1 MPNND
6 GEVIFDV
13 RANLEKLPKDLND
26 AKTSTKK
33 AAEQMESDITDSM
46 EHAAKETKT
55 STGKITDAMEDVE
68 TGAVSAGKAV
78 EKIDADPLDALGDQS
93 VETGES
99 LQQVADSAESASGQ
113 INQVA
118 DSSSKAT
125 GMMGKLSS
133 AASGVGKG
141 LKTAVSGIGKGL
153 SVAASAGA
161 AVASAVG
168 GAAVAT
174 GAFAVNSA
182 VDMDK
187 AVNSLRASI
196 DATDKGAEHYRGVMK
211 EIYADNYGEDF
222 QDIADA
228 ISLINRNIGDISG
241 DQLKDLAE
249 SAFVLRDEFQ
259 YDLTEST
266 RAAKAMMNSF
276 GISGEEAMDLIALG
290 AQNGLD
296 YSGEMI
302 DSINEYSVQFAK
314 LGFTAEDMFQI
325 MQNGA
330 WTGAWNLDKVG
341 DAIKELSN
349 KAIDG
354 SESTAEGFTSLGLN
368 ADKMA
373 KKFAAGGESAKK
385 AFQETMTALSSI
397 EDPLKQNTI
406 GVQLFG
412 TMWED
417 LGPDVVTQLNNIGD
431 NAGWAAGKM
440 DELKKVKYDDLGS
453 MFEGLKRSVE
463 MLVLPLGEE
472 LIPLLSDLIQDALPV
487 IEDVLPDVIDLF
499 GDFLKPVMDLAK
511 EALPELT
518 EILTDLM
525 DTTLQQLGEDLLPV
539 LKDAFSE
546 LKDPLEKLIT
556 EALPILID
564 LFTSVVPPIAELA
577 STLMPILVDVF
588 LDLLP
593 PITDLIISLLPPLKE
608 LFTALKDPLNDL
620 ITYALP
626 PLISLFTSI
635 MPLIADLAAT
645 LLPPLIDVFL
655 ALLPPITDLIES
667 LLPPLIS
674 LFESI
679 APILEDLAPVIAIV
693 ADGIS
698 ETLAE
703 AIELVMPIIENI
715 IEILGDLI
723 GFISDVFTGDWE
735 SAWDHLVDYVKAVL
749 NWIPITAETVIN
761 RFIDLINKMIKGVNK
776 ITGVIGIEAISE
788 IDHVT
793 LPRFHTGGV
802 VDFQGKYEDTII
814 AKDGEMVLT
823 ESQQKR
829 LFDIANGY
837 DYPTGTGGSGQV
849 INQYTTESTEII
861 NNNEFHVRDDR
872 DIERIGEELAALQS
886 RNDAGRGQ

>member
-78 EKIDADPLDALGDQS
+78 EKIDADPLDTLGDQS

-187 AVNSLRASI
+187 ALNGLAASTGASTDEMEEYETVLKKVYANNYGENFQSIADTMAVVRQQMTGISDTDMQTLTEAAFAFEDISGYSPEESLRAANSLMNQFGV
-196 DATDKGAEHYRGVMK
+196 TAEEAYNLMVQGQQQ
-211 EIYADNYGEDF
+211 GLDF
-222 QDIADA
+222 
-228 ISLINRNIGDISG
+228 
-241 DQLKDLAE
+241 
-249 SAFVLRDEFQ
+249 
-259 YDLTEST
+259 
-266 RAAKAMMNSF
+266 
-276 GISGEEAMDLIALG
+276 SGELL
-290 AQNGLD
+290 
-296 YSGEMI
+296 
-302 DSINEYSVQFAK
+302 DSINEYAPQFEK
-314 LGFTAEDMFQI
+314 MGFSAEDMFNI
-325 MQNGA
+325 FKSGA
-330 WTGAWNLDKVG
+330 ESGAFNLDKIG
-341 DAIKELSN
+341 DAVKEN
-349 KAIDG
+349 AIRVIDL
-354 SESTAEGFTSLGLN
+354 SESTTNAFTALGLD
-368 ADKMA
+368 ASQMA
-373 KKFAAGGESAKK
+373 SEFGAGGETAEK
-385 AFQETMTALSSI
+385 AFQKVMVGLQSI
-397 EDPLKQNTI
+397 EDPVKRNQI
-406 GVQLFG
+406 GTALWG

-417 LGPDVVTQLNNIGD
+417 LGETVILSSADMTGSFDQTAD
-431 NAGWAAGKM
+431 SM
-440 DELKKVKYDDLGS
+440 KKVQDVKYDDLGS
-453 MFEGLKRSVE
+453 MFEGLKRSIE

-499 GDFLKPVMDLAK
+499 GEFLEPVLGLAK
-511 EALPELT
+511 EALPA
-518 EILTDLM
+518 LTDLLTMLM
-525 DTTLQQLGEDLLPV
+525 DTTLKQLSEDLLPV

-556 EALPILID
+556 EALPPLID
-564 LFTSVVPPIAELA
+564 LFIS
-577 STLMPILVDVF
+577 LMP
-588 LDLLP
+588 
-593 PITDLIISLLPPLKE
+593 
-608 LFTALKDPLNDL
+608 
-620 ITYALP
+620 
-626 PLISLFTSI
+626 
-635 MPLIADLAAT
+635 MIADLAAT

-679 APILEDLAPVIAIV
+679 APILEDLAPIIGLV
-693 ADGIS
+693 ADGIG
-698 ETLAE
+698 ETLSE
-703 AIELVMPIIENI
+703 AINLVMPIIESVMD
-715 IEILGDLI
+715 ILEELI

-735 SAWDHLVDYVKAVL
+735 GAWDHLVSYFKAVF
-749 NWIPITAETVIN
+749 NGIPTAAETVIN
-761 RFIDLINKMIKGVNK
+761 KFIDLINKMIKGVNK

-802 VDFQGKYEDTII
+802 VDFKGKYEDTII

-823 ESQQKR
+823 EAQQKR
-829 LFDIANGY
+829 LFDIANGFE
-837 DYPTGTGGSGQV
+837 YPTGSGGSGQV

>member
-68 TGAVSAGKAV
+68 TSAVSAGKAV
-78 EKIDADPLDALGDQS
+78 EKIDADPLDALGEQS

-133 AASGVGKG
+133 AASG
-141 LKTAVSGIGKGL
+141 IGKGL
-153 SVAASAGA
+153 GAAASAGA
-161 AVASAVG
+161 AVATAVG

-174 GAFAVNSA
+174 GTFAVNSA
-182 VDMDK
+182 VSLDK
-187 AVNSLRASI
+187 ALNGLAASTGASTDEMEEYETVLKKVYANNYGENFQSIADTMAVVRQQMSGISDTDMQTLTEAAFAFEDISGYSPEESLRAANSLMNQFGV
-196 DATDKGAEHYRGVMK
+196 TAEEAYNLMVQGQQQ
-211 EIYADNYGEDF
+211 GLDF
-222 QDIADA
+222 
-228 ISLINRNIGDISG
+228 
-241 DQLKDLAE
+241 
-249 SAFVLRDEFQ
+249 
-259 YDLTEST
+259 
-266 RAAKAMMNSF
+266 
-276 GISGEEAMDLIALG
+276 SGELL
-290 AQNGLD
+290 
-296 YSGEMI
+296 
-302 DSINEYSVQFAK
+302 DSINEYAPQFEK
-314 LGFTAEDMFQI
+314 MGFSAEDMFNI
-325 MQNGA
+325 FKSGA
-330 WTGAWNLDKVG
+330 ESGAFNLDKIG
-341 DAIKELSN
+341 DAVKEN
-349 KAIDG
+349 AIRVIDL
-354 SESTAEGFTSLGLN
+354 SESTTNAFTALGLD
-368 ADKMA
+368 ASQMA
-373 KKFAAGGESAKK
+373 SEFGAGGETAEK
-385 AFQETMTALSSI
+385 AFQKVMVGLQSI
-397 EDPLKQNTI
+397 EDPVKRNQI
-406 GVQLFG
+406 GTALWG

-417 LGPDVVTQLNNIGD
+417 LGETVILSSADMTDSFDQTAD
-431 NAGWAAGKM
+431 SM
-440 DELKKVKYDDLGS
+440 KKVQDVKYDDLGS

-499 GDFLKPVMDLAK
+499 GEFLEPVLGLAK
-511 EALPELT
+511 EALPA
-518 EILTDLM
+518 LTDLLTMLM
-525 DTTLQQLGEDLLPV
+525 DTTLKQLSEDLLPV
-539 LKDAFSE
+539 LKDAFTT
-546 LKDPLEKLIT
+546 LKEPLEKLIT
-556 EALPILID
+556 D
-564 LFTSVVPPIAELA
+564 
-577 STLMPILVDVF
+577 
-588 LDLLP
+588 
-593 PITDLIISLLPPLKE
+593 
-608 LFTALKDPLNDL
+608 
-620 ITYALP
+620 ALP
-626 PLISLFTSI
+626 PLIDLFISL
-635 MPLIADLAAT
+635 MPMITELAAT

-703 AIELVMPIIENI
+703 AIELVMPIVENI

-802 VDFQGKYEDTII
+802 VDFKGKYEDTII

-823 ESQQKR
+823 EAQQKR

-849 INQYTTESTEII
+849 INQYTTENTEII
-861 NNNEFHVRDDR
+861 NNNEFHVRDDS

>member
-187 AVNSLRASI
+187 ALNGLAASTGASTDEMEEYETVLKKVYANNYGENFQSIADTMAVVRQQMSGISDTDMQTLTEAAFAFEDISGYSPEESLRAANSLMNQFGV
-196 DATDKGAEHYRGVMK
+196 TAEEAYNLMVQGQQQ
-211 EIYADNYGEDF
+211 GLDF
-222 QDIADA
+222 
-228 ISLINRNIGDISG
+228 
-241 DQLKDLAE
+241 
-249 SAFVLRDEFQ
+249 
-259 YDLTEST
+259 
-266 RAAKAMMNSF
+266 
-276 GISGEEAMDLIALG
+276 SGELL
-290 AQNGLD
+290 
-296 YSGEMI
+296 
-302 DSINEYSVQFAK
+302 DSINEYAPQFK
-314 LGFTAEDMFQI
+314 KMGFSAEDMFNI
-325 MQNGA
+325 FKSGA
-330 WTGAWNLDKVG
+330 ESGAFNLDKIG
-341 DAIKELSN
+341 DAVKEN
-349 KAIDG
+349 AIRVIDL
-354 SESTAEGFTSLGLN
+354 SESTTIAFTALGLD
-368 ADKMA
+368 ASQMA
-373 KKFAAGGESAKK
+373 SEFGAGGETAEK
-385 AFQETMTALSSI
+385 AFQKVMVGLQSI
-397 EDPLKQNTI
+397 EDPVKRNQI
-406 GVQLFG
+406 GTALWG

-417 LGPDVVTQLNNIGD
+417 LGETVILSSADMTDSFDQTAD
-431 NAGWAAGKM
+431 SM
-440 DELKKVKYDDLGS
+440 KKVQDVKYDDLGS

-499 GDFLKPVMDLAK
+499 GEFLEPVLGLAK
-511 EALPELT
+511 EALPA
-518 EILTDLM
+518 LTDLLTMLM
-525 DTTLQQLGEDLLPV
+525 DTTLKQLSEDLLPV
-539 LKDAFSE
+539 LKDAFTT
-546 LKDPLEKLIT
+546 LKEPLEKLIT
-556 EALPILID
+556 EALPPLID
-564 LFTSVVPPIAELA
+564 LFIS
-577 STLMPILVDVF
+577 LMP
-588 LDLLP
+588 
-593 PITDLIISLLPPLKE
+593 
-608 LFTALKDPLNDL
+608 
-620 ITYALP
+620 
-626 PLISLFTSI
+626 
-635 MPLIADLAAT
+635 MIADLAAT

-679 APILEDLAPVIAIV
+679 APILEDLAPIIGLV
-693 ADGIS
+693 ADGIG
-698 ETLAE
+698 ETLSE
-703 AIELVMPIIENI
+703 AINLVMPIIESVMD
-715 IEILGDLI
+715 ILEELI

-735 SAWDHLVDYVKAVL
+735 GAWDHLVSYFKAVF
-749 NWIPITAETVIN
+749 NGIPTAAETVIN
-761 RFIDLINKMIKGVNK
+761 KFIDLINKMIKGVNK

-802 VDFQGKYEDTII
+802 VDFKGKYEDTII

-823 ESQQKR
+823 EAQQKR
-829 LFDIANGY
+829 LFDIANGFE
-837 DYPTGTGGSGQV
+837 YPTGSGGSGQV

>member
-78 EKIDADPLDALGDQS
+78 EKIDADPLDALGEQS

-133 AASGVGKG
+133 AASG
-141 LKTAVSGIGKGL
+141 IGKGL
-153 SVAASAGA
+153 GTVASAGA

-168 GAAVAT
+168 GAAVAA

-187 AVNSLRASI
+187 ALNGLAASTGASTDEMEEYETVLKKVYANNYGENFQSIADTMAVVRQQMSGISDTDMQTLTEAAFAFEDISGYSPEESLRAANSLMNQFGV
-196 DATDKGAEHYRGVMK
+196 TAEEAYNLMVQGQQQ
-211 EIYADNYGEDF
+211 GLDF
-222 QDIADA
+222 
-228 ISLINRNIGDISG
+228 
-241 DQLKDLAE
+241 
-249 SAFVLRDEFQ
+249 
-259 YDLTEST
+259 
-266 RAAKAMMNSF
+266 
-276 GISGEEAMDLIALG
+276 SGELL
-290 AQNGLD
+290 
-296 YSGEMI
+296 
-302 DSINEYSVQFAK
+302 DSINEYAPQFEK
-314 LGFTAEDMFQI
+314 MGFSAEDMFNI
-325 MQNGA
+325 FKSGA
-330 WTGAWNLDKVG
+330 ESGAFNLDKIG
-341 DAIKELSN
+341 DAVKEN
-349 KAIDG
+349 AIRVIDL
-354 SESTAEGFTSLGLN
+354 SESTTNAFTALGLD
-368 ADKMA
+368 ASQMA
-373 KKFAAGGESAKK
+373 SEFGAGGETAEK
-385 AFQETMTALSSI
+385 AFQKVMVGLQSI
-397 EDPLKQNTI
+397 EDPVKRNQI
-406 GVQLFG
+406 GTALWG

-417 LGPDVVTQLNNIGD
+417 LGETVILSSADMTDSFDQTAD
-431 NAGWAAGKM
+431 SM
-440 DELKKVKYDDLGS
+440 KKVQDVKYDDLGS

-499 GDFLKPVMDLAK
+499 REFLEPVLGLAK
-511 EALPELT
+511 EALPA
-518 EILTDLM
+518 LTDLLTMLM
-525 DTTLQQLGEDLLPV
+525 DTTLKQLSEDLLPV
-539 LKDAFSE
+539 LKDAFTT
-546 LKDPLEKLIT
+546 LKEPLEKLIT
-556 EALPILID
+556 EALPPLID
-564 LFTSVVPPIAELA
+564 LFIS
-577 STLMPILVDVF
+577 LMP
-588 LDLLP
+588 
-593 PITDLIISLLPPLKE
+593 
-608 LFTALKDPLNDL
+608 
-620 ITYALP
+620 
-626 PLISLFTSI
+626 
-635 MPLIADLAAT
+635 MIADLAAT

-735 SAWDHLVDYVKAVL
+735 SAWDHLVDYVKAAL

-802 VDFQGKYEDTII
+802 VDFKGKYEDTII

-823 ESQQKR
+823 EAQQKR

-837 DYPTGTGGSGQV
+837 DYPTGMGGSGQV

>member
-68 TGAVSAGKAV
+68 TSAVSAGKAV
-78 EKIDADPLDALGDQS
+78 EKIDADPLDTLGEQS

-133 AASGVGKG
+133 AASG
-141 LKTAVSGIGKGL
+141 IGKGL
-153 SVAASAGA
+153 GAAASAGA
-161 AVASAVG
+161 AVATAVG

-174 GAFAVNSA
+174 GTFAVNSA
-182 VDMDK
+182 VSLDK
-187 AVNSLRASI
+187 ALNGLAASTGASTDEMEEYETVLKKVYANNYGENFQSIADTMAVVRQQMSGISDTDMQTLTEAAFAFEDISGYSPEESLRAANSLMNQFGV
-196 DATDKGAEHYRGVMK
+196 TAEEAYNLMVQGQQQ
-211 EIYADNYGEDF
+211 GLDF
-222 QDIADA
+222 
-228 ISLINRNIGDISG
+228 
-241 DQLKDLAE
+241 
-249 SAFVLRDEFQ
+249 
-259 YDLTEST
+259 
-266 RAAKAMMNSF
+266 
-276 GISGEEAMDLIALG
+276 SGELL
-290 AQNGLD
+290 
-296 YSGEMI
+296 
-302 DSINEYSVQFAK
+302 DSINEYAPQFEK
-314 LGFTAEDMFQI
+314 MGFSAEDMFNI
-325 MQNGA
+325 FKSGA
-330 WTGAWNLDKVG
+330 ESGAFNLDKIG
-341 DAIKELSN
+341 DAVKEN
-349 KAIDG
+349 AIRVIDL
-354 SESTAEGFTSLGLN
+354 SESTTNAFTALGLD
-368 ADKMA
+368 ASQMA
-373 KKFAAGGESAKK
+373 SEFGAGGETAEK
-385 AFQETMTALSSI
+385 AFQKVMVGLQSI
-397 EDPLKQNTI
+397 EDPVKRNQI
-406 GVQLFG
+406 GTALWG

-417 LGPDVVTQLNNIGD
+417 LGETVILSSADMTDSFDQTAD
-431 NAGWAAGKM
+431 SM
-440 DELKKVKYDDLGS
+440 KKVQDVKYDDLGS
-453 MFEGLKRSVE
+453 MFDGLKRSVE

-499 GDFLKPVMDLAK
+499 GEFLEPVLGLAK
-511 EALPELT
+511 EALPA
-518 EILTDLM
+518 LTDLLTMLM
-525 DTTLQQLGEDLLPV
+525 DTTLKQLSEDLLPV
-539 LKDAFSE
+539 LKDAFTT
-546 LKDPLEKLIT
+546 LKEPLEKLIT
-556 EALPILID
+556 EALPPLID
-564 LFTSVVPPIAELA
+564 LFIS
-577 STLMPILVDVF
+577 LMP
-588 LDLLP
+588 
-593 PITDLIISLLPPLKE
+593 
-608 LFTALKDPLNDL
+608 
-620 ITYALP
+620 
-626 PLISLFTSI
+626 
-635 MPLIADLAAT
+635 MIADLAAT

-679 APILEDLAPVIAIV
+679 APILEDLAPIIGLV
-693 ADGIS
+693 AEGIG
-698 ETLAE
+698 ETLSE

-735 SAWDHLVDYVKAVL
+735 SAWDHLVDYVKAAL

-761 RFIDLINKMIKGVNK
+761 KFIDLINKMIKGVNK

-823 ESQQKR
+823 EAQQKR

>member
-78 EKIDADPLDALGDQS
+78 EKIDADPLDTLGEQS

-133 AASGVGKG
+133 AASG
-141 LKTAVSGIGKGL
+141 IGKGL
-153 SVAASAGA
+153 GTVASAGA

-499 GDFLKPVMDLAK
+499 GEFLEPVLGLAK
-511 EALPELT
+511 EALPA
-518 EILTDLM
+518 LTDLLTMLM
-525 DTTLQQLGEDLLPV
+525 DTTLKQLSEDLLPV
-539 LKDAFSE
+539 LKDAFTT
-546 LKDPLEKLIT
+546 LKEPLEKLIT
-556 EALPILID
+556 EALPPLID
-564 LFTSVVPPIAELA
+564 LFIS
-577 STLMPILVDVF
+577 LMPM
-588 LDLLP
+588 
-593 PITDLIISLLPPLKE
+593 IT
-608 LFTALKDPLNDL
+608 
-620 ITYALP
+620 
-626 PLISLFTSI
+626 
-635 MPLIADLAAT
+635 DLAAT

-698 ETLAE
+698 ETLSE

-735 SAWDHLVDYVKAVL
+735 SAWDHLVDYVKAAL

-761 RFIDLINKMIKGVNK
+761 KFIDLINKMIKGVNK

-802 VDFQGKYEDTII
+802 VDFKGKYEDTII

-823 ESQQKR
+823 ETQQKR

>member
-55 STGKITDAMEDVE
+55 STGKITDAMEEVE

-78 EKIDADPLDALGDQS
+78 EKIDADPLDTLGEQS

-133 AASGVGKG
+133 AASG
-141 LKTAVSGIGKGL
+141 IGKGL
-153 SVAASAGA
+153 GTVASAGA

-241 DQLKDLAE
+241 DQLKDLSE
-249 SAFVLRDEFQ
+249 SAFVLRDTFQ
-259 YDLTEST
+259 YDIAEST

-276 GISGEEAMDLIALG
+276 GISGEEAMDMIALG

-325 MQNGA
+325 MQEGA

-341 DAIKELSN
+341 DAIKEFSIR
-349 KAIDG
+349 AIDG

-373 KKFAAGGESAKK
+373 KKFGQGGESAKK
-385 AFQETMTALSSI
+385 AFQETLTALSGI

-431 NAGWAAGKM
+431 NADWAAGKM

-487 IEDVLPDVIDLF
+487 IEDVLPDVIGLF
-499 GDFLKPVMDLAK
+499 GEFLEPVLGLAK
-511 EALPELT
+511 EALPA
-518 EILTDLM
+518 LTDLLTMLM
-525 DTTLQQLGEDLLPV
+525 DTTLKQLSEDLLPV
-539 LKDAFSE
+539 LKDAFTT
-546 LKDPLEKLIT
+546 LKEPLEKLIT
-556 EALPILID
+556 EALPPLID
-564 LFTSVVPPIAELA
+564 LFIS
-577 STLMPILVDVF
+577 LMPM
-588 LDLLP
+588 
-593 PITDLIISLLPPLKE
+593 IT
-608 LFTALKDPLNDL
+608 
-620 ITYALP
+620 
-626 PLISLFTSI
+626 
-635 MPLIADLAAT
+635 DLAAT

-679 APILEDLAPVIAIV
+679 APILEDLAPIIGLV
-693 ADGIS
+693 AEGIGK
-698 ETLAE
+698 TLSE
-703 AIELVMPIIENI
+703 AIELVMPIVENI

-735 SAWDHLVDYVKAVL
+735 SAWDHLVDYFKAVM

-761 RFIDLINKMIKGVNK
+761 KFIDLINKMIKGVNK

-802 VDFQGKYEDTII
+802 VDFKGKYEDTII
-814 AKDGEMVLT
+814 ARDGEMVLT
-823 ESQQKR
+823 EAQQKR
-829 LFDIANGY
+829 LFDIANGFE
-837 DYPTGTGGSGQV
+837 YPTGSGGSGQV

>member
-78 EKIDADPLDALGDQS
+78 EKIDADPLDTLGEQS

-182 VDMDK
+182 VDMDRALNGLAASTGASTDEMEEYETVLK
-187 AVNSLRASI
+187 KVYANNYGENFQSIADTMAVVRQQMSGISDTDMQTLTEAAFAFEDISGYSPEESLRAANSLMNQFGV
-196 DATDKGAEHYRGVMK
+196 TAEEAYNLMVQGQQQ
-211 EIYADNYGEDF
+211 GLDF
-222 QDIADA
+222 
-228 ISLINRNIGDISG
+228 
-241 DQLKDLAE
+241 
-249 SAFVLRDEFQ
+249 
-259 YDLTEST
+259 
-266 RAAKAMMNSF
+266 
-276 GISGEEAMDLIALG
+276 SGELL
-290 AQNGLD
+290 
-296 YSGEMI
+296 
-302 DSINEYSVQFAK
+302 DSINEYAPQFK
-314 LGFTAEDMFQI
+314 KMGFSAEDMFNI
-325 MQNGA
+325 FKSGA
-330 WTGAWNLDKVG
+330 ESGAFNLDKIG
-341 DAIKELSN
+341 DAVKEN
-349 KAIDG
+349 AIRVIDL
-354 SESTAEGFTSLGLN
+354 SESTTIAFTALGLD
-368 ADKMA
+368 ASQMA
-373 KKFAAGGESAKK
+373 SEFGAGGETAEK
-385 AFQETMTALSSI
+385 AFQKVMVGLQSI
-397 EDPLKQNTI
+397 EDPVKRNQI
-406 GVQLFG
+406 GTALWG

-417 LGPDVVTQLNNIGD
+417 LGETVILSSADMTDSFDQTAD
-431 NAGWAAGKM
+431 SM
-440 DELKKVKYDDLGS
+440 KKVQDVKYDDLGS

-499 GDFLKPVMDLAK
+499 GEFLEPVLGLAK
-511 EALPELT
+511 EALPA
-518 EILTDLM
+518 LTDLLTMLM
-525 DTTLQQLGEDLLPV
+525 DTTLKQLSEDLLPV
-539 LKDAFSE
+539 LKDAFTT
-546 LKDPLEKLIT
+546 LKEPLEKLIT
-556 EALPILID
+556 EALPPLID
-564 LFTSVVPPIAELA
+564 LFIS
-577 STLMPILVDVF
+577 LMP
-588 LDLLP
+588 
-593 PITDLIISLLPPLKE
+593 
-608 LFTALKDPLNDL
+608 
-620 ITYALP
+620 
-626 PLISLFTSI
+626 
-635 MPLIADLAAT
+635 MIADLAAT

-679 APILEDLAPVIAIV
+679 APILEDLAPIIGLV
-693 ADGIS
+693 AEGIGK
-698 ETLAE
+698 TLSE

-735 SAWDHLVDYVKAVL
+735 SAWDHLVDYFKAVM

-761 RFIDLINKMIKGVNK
+761 KFIDLINKMIKGVNK

-802 VDFQGKYEDTII
+802 VDFKGKYEDTII

-823 ESQQKR
+823 EAQQKR

-861 NNNEFHVRDDR
+861 NNNEFHVWDDR

>member
-68 TGAVSAGKAV
+68 TSAVSAGKAV
-78 EKIDADPLDALGDQS
+78 EKIDADPLDALGEQS

-133 AASGVGKG
+133 AASG
-141 LKTAVSGIGKGL
+141 IGKGL
-153 SVAASAGA
+153 GAAASAGA
-161 AVASAVG
+161 AVATAVG

-174 GAFAVNSA
+174 GTFAVNSA
-182 VDMDK
+182 VSLDK
-187 AVNSLRASI
+187 ALNGLAASTGASTDEMEEYETVLKKVYANNYGENFQSIADTMAVVRQQMSGISDTDMQTLTEAAFAFEDISGYSPEESLRAANSLMNQFGV
-196 DATDKGAEHYRGVMK
+196 TAEEAYNLMVQGQQQ
-211 EIYADNYGEDF
+211 GLDF
-222 QDIADA
+222 
-228 ISLINRNIGDISG
+228 
-241 DQLKDLAE
+241 
-249 SAFVLRDEFQ
+249 
-259 YDLTEST
+259 
-266 RAAKAMMNSF
+266 
-276 GISGEEAMDLIALG
+276 SGELL
-290 AQNGLD
+290 
-296 YSGEMI
+296 
-302 DSINEYSVQFAK
+302 DSINEYAPQFEK
-314 LGFTAEDMFQI
+314 MGFSAEDMFNI
-325 MQNGA
+325 FKSGA
-330 WTGAWNLDKVG
+330 ESGAFNLDKIG
-341 DAIKELSN
+341 DAVKEN
-349 KAIDG
+349 AIRVIDL
-354 SESTAEGFTSLGLN
+354 SESTTNAFTALGLD
-368 ADKMA
+368 ASQMA
-373 KKFAAGGESAKK
+373 SEFGAGGETAEK
-385 AFQETMTALSSI
+385 AFQKVMVGLQSI
-397 EDPLKQNTI
+397 EDPVKRNQI
-406 GVQLFG
+406 GTALWG

-417 LGPDVVTQLNNIGD
+417 LGETVILSSADMTDSFDQTAD
-431 NAGWAAGKM
+431 SM
-440 DELKKVKYDDLGS
+440 KKVQDVKYDDLGS

-499 GDFLKPVMDLAK
+499 GEFLEPVLGPAK
-511 EALPELT
+511 EALPALT
-518 EILTDLM
+518 ELLTMLM
-525 DTTLQQLGEDLLPV
+525 DTTLKQLGEDLLPV
-539 LKDAFSE
+539 LKDAFTT
-546 LKDPLEKLIT
+546 LKEPLEKLIT
-556 EALPILID
+556 D
-564 LFTSVVPPIAELA
+564 
-577 STLMPILVDVF
+577 
-588 LDLLP
+588 
-593 PITDLIISLLPPLKE
+593 
-608 LFTALKDPLNDL
+608 
-620 ITYALP
+620 ALP
-626 PLISLFTSI
+626 PLIDLFISL
-635 MPLIADLAAT
+635 MPMITDLAAT

-735 SAWDHLVDYVKAVL
+735 SAWDHLVDYFKAVM

-761 RFIDLINKMIKGVNK
+761 KFIDLINKMIKGVNK

-802 VDFQGKYEDTII
+802 VDFKGKYEDTII

-823 ESQQKR
+823 EAQQKR
-829 LFDIANGY
+829 LFDIANGFE
-837 DYPTGTGGSGQV
+837 YPTGSGGSGQV
-849 INQYTTESTEII
+849 INQYTTENTEII
-861 NNNEFHVRDDR
+861 NNNEFHVRDDS

>member
-78 EKIDADPLDALGDQS
+78 EKIDADPLDTLGKQS

-133 AASGVGKG
+133 AASGIGKG

-241 DQLKDLAE
+241 DQLKDLSE
-249 SAFVLRDEFQ
+249 SAFVLRDTFQ
-259 YDLTEST
+259 YDIAEST

-276 GISGEEAMDLIALG
+276 GISGEEAMDMIALG

-499 GDFLKPVMDLAK
+499 GEFLEPVLGLAK
-511 EALPELT
+511 EALPA
-518 EILTDLM
+518 LTDLLTMLM
-525 DTTLQQLGEDLLPV
+525 DTTLKQLSEDLLPV
-539 LKDAFSE
+539 LKDAFTT
-546 LKDPLEKLIT
+546 LKEPLEKLIT
-556 EALPILID
+556 EALPPLID
-564 LFTSVVPPIAELA
+564 LFIS
-577 STLMPILVDVF
+577 LMP
-588 LDLLP
+588 
-593 PITDLIISLLPPLKE
+593 
-608 LFTALKDPLNDL
+608 
-620 ITYALP
+620 
-626 PLISLFTSI
+626 
-635 MPLIADLAAT
+635 MIADLAAT

-735 SAWDHLVDYVKAVL
+735 SAWDHLVDYVKAAL

-802 VDFQGKYEDTII
+802 VDFKGKYEDTII

-823 ESQQKR
+823 ETQQKR

>member
-78 EKIDADPLDALGDQS
+78 EKIDADPLDTLGEQS

-241 DQLKDLAE
+241 DQLKDLSE
-249 SAFVLRDEFQ
+249 SAFVLRDTFQ
-259 YDLTEST
+259 YDIAEST

-276 GISGEEAMDLIALG
+276 GISGEEAMDMIALG

-325 MQNGA
+325 MQEGA

-341 DAIKELSN
+341 DAIKEFSIR
-349 KAIDG
+349 AIDG

-373 KKFAAGGESAKK
+373 KKFGQGGESAKK
-385 AFQETMTALSSI
+385 AFQETLTALSGI

-453 MFEGLKRSVE
+453 MFDGLKRSVE

-499 GDFLKPVMDLAK
+499 GEFLEPVLGLAK
-511 EALPELT
+511 EALPA
-518 EILTDLM
+518 LTDLLTMLM
-525 DTTLQQLGEDLLPV
+525 DTTLKQLSEDLLPV
-539 LKDAFSE
+539 LKDAFTT
-546 LKDPLEKLIT
+546 LKEPLEKLIT
-556 EALPILID
+556 EALPPLID
-564 LFTSVVPPIAELA
+564 LFIS
-577 STLMPILVDVF
+577 LMP
-588 LDLLP
+588 
-593 PITDLIISLLPPLKE
+593 
-608 LFTALKDPLNDL
+608 
-620 ITYALP
+620 
-626 PLISLFTSI
+626 
-635 MPLIADLAAT
+635 MIADLAAT

-679 APILEDLAPVIAIV
+679 APILEDLAPIIGLV
-693 ADGIS
+693 AEGIG
-698 ETLAE
+698 ETLSE
-703 AIELVMPIIENI
+703 AIDLVMPIIESVMD
-715 IEILGDLI
+715 ILEELI

-735 SAWDHLVDYVKAVL
+735 GAWDHLVSYFKAVF
-749 NWIPITAETVIN
+749 NGIPTAAETVIN
-761 RFIDLINKMIKGVNK
+761 KFIDLINKMIKGVNK

-802 VDFQGKYEDTII
+802 VDFKGKYEDTII

-823 ESQQKR
+823 EAQQKR
-829 LFDIANGY
+829 LFDIANGFE
-837 DYPTGTGGSGQV
+837 YPTGSGGSGQV
-849 INQYTTESTEII
+849 INQYTTENTEII

>member
-78 EKIDADPLDALGDQS
+78 EKIDADPLDTLGEQS

-133 AASGVGKG
+133 AASGIGKG

-499 GDFLKPVMDLAK
+499 GEFLEPVLGLAK
-511 EALPELT
+511 EALPA
-518 EILTDLM
+518 LTDLLTMLM
-525 DTTLQQLGEDLLPV
+525 DTTLKQLSEDLLPV
-539 LKDAFSE
+539 LKDAFTT
-546 LKDPLEKLIT
+546 LKEPLEKLIT
-556 EALPILID
+556 EALPPLID
-564 LFTSVVPPIAELA
+564 LFIS
-577 STLMPILVDVF
+577 LMP
-588 LDLLP
+588 
-593 PITDLIISLLPPLKE
+593 
-608 LFTALKDPLNDL
+608 
-620 ITYALP
+620 
-626 PLISLFTSI
+626 
-635 MPLIADLAAT
+635 MIADLAAT

-698 ETLAE
+698 ETLSE

-735 SAWDHLVDYVKAVL
+735 SAWDHLVDYVKAAL

-761 RFIDLINKMIKGVNK
+761 KFIDLINKMIKGVNK

-802 VDFQGKYEDTII
+802 VDFKGKYEDTII

-823 ESQQKR
+823 ETQQKR

>member
-6 GEVIFDV
+6 GEVIVDV

-78 EKIDADPLDALGDQS
+78 EKIDADPLDTLGEQS

-133 AASGVGKG
+133 AASGIGKG

-499 GDFLKPVMDLAK
+499 GEFLEPVLGLAK
-511 EALPELT
+511 EALPA
-518 EILTDLM
+518 LTDLLTMLM
-525 DTTLQQLGEDLLPV
+525 DTTLKQLSEDLLPV
-539 LKDAFSE
+539 LKDAFTT
-546 LKDPLEKLIT
+546 LKEPLEKLIT
-556 EALPILID
+556 EALPPLID
-564 LFTSVVPPIAELA
+564 LFIS
-577 STLMPILVDVF
+577 LMP
-588 LDLLP
+588 
-593 PITDLIISLLPPLKE
+593 
-608 LFTALKDPLNDL
+608 
-620 ITYALP
+620 
-626 PLISLFTSI
+626 
-635 MPLIADLAAT
+635 MIADLAAT

-735 SAWDHLVDYVKAVL
+735 SAWDHLVDYVKAAL

-802 VDFQGKYEDTII
+802 VDFKGKYEDTII

-823 ESQQKR
+823 ETQQKR

>member
-68 TGAVSAGKAV
+68 TSAVSAGKAV
-78 EKIDADPLDALGDQS
+78 EKIDADPLDALGEQS

-133 AASGVGKG
+133 AASG
-141 LKTAVSGIGKGL
+141 IGKGL
-153 SVAASAGA
+153 GAAASAGA
-161 AVASAVG
+161 AVATAVG

-174 GAFAVNSA
+174 GTFAVNSA
-182 VDMDK
+182 VSLDK
-187 AVNSLRASI
+187 ALNGLAASTGASTDEMEEYETVLKKVYANNYGENFQSIADTMAVVRQQMSGISDTDMQTLTEAAFAFEDISGYSPEESLRAANSLMNQFGV
-196 DATDKGAEHYRGVMK
+196 TAEETYNLMVQGQQQ
-211 EIYADNYGEDF
+211 GLDF
-222 QDIADA
+222 
-228 ISLINRNIGDISG
+228 
-241 DQLKDLAE
+241 
-249 SAFVLRDEFQ
+249 
-259 YDLTEST
+259 
-266 RAAKAMMNSF
+266 
-276 GISGEEAMDLIALG
+276 SGELL
-290 AQNGLD
+290 
-296 YSGEMI
+296 
-302 DSINEYSVQFAK
+302 DSINEYAPQFEK
-314 LGFTAEDMFQI
+314 MGFSAEDMFNI
-325 MQNGA
+325 FKSGA
-330 WTGAWNLDKVG
+330 ESGAFNLDKIG
-341 DAIKELSN
+341 DAVKEN
-349 KAIDG
+349 AIRVIDL
-354 SESTAEGFTSLGLN
+354 SESTTNAFTALGLD
-368 ADKMA
+368 ASQMA
-373 KKFAAGGESAKK
+373 SEFGAGGETAEK
-385 AFQETMTALSSI
+385 AFQKVMVGLQSI
-397 EDPLKQNTI
+397 EDPVKRNQI
-406 GVQLFG
+406 GTALWG

-417 LGPDVVTQLNNIGD
+417 LGETVILSSADMTDSFDQTAD
-431 NAGWAAGKM
+431 SM
-440 DELKKVKYDDLGS
+440 KKVQDVKYDDLGS
-453 MFEGLKRSVE
+453 MFDGLKRSVE

-499 GDFLKPVMDLAK
+499 GEFLEPVLGLAK
-511 EALPELT
+511 EALPA
-518 EILTDLM
+518 LTDLLTMLM
-525 DTTLQQLGEDLLPV
+525 DTTLKQLSEDLLPV
-539 LKDAFSE
+539 LKDAFTT
-546 LKDPLEKLIT
+546 LKEPLEKLIT
-556 EALPILID
+556 EALPPLID
-564 LFTSVVPPIAELA
+564 LFIS
-577 STLMPILVDVF
+577 LMPM
-588 LDLLP
+588 
-593 PITDLIISLLPPLKE
+593 IT
-608 LFTALKDPLNDL
+608 
-620 ITYALP
+620 
-626 PLISLFTSI
+626 
-635 MPLIADLAAT
+635 DLAAT

-679 APILEDLAPVIAIV
+679 APILEDLAPIIGLV
-693 ADGIS
+693 AEGIG
-698 ETLAE
+698 ETLSE
-703 AIELVMPIIENI
+703 AIDLVMPIIESVMD
-715 IEILGDLI
+715 ILEELI

-735 SAWDHLVDYVKAVL
+735 GAWDHLVSYFKAVF
-749 NWIPITAETVIN
+749 NGIPTAAETVIN
-761 RFIDLINKMIKGVNK
+761 KFIDLINKMIKGVNK

-823 ESQQKR
+823 EAQQKR

>member
-33 AAEQMESDITDSM
+33 AAEQMESDITGSM

-78 EKIDADPLDALGDQS
+78 EKIDADPLDTLGDQS

-187 AVNSLRASI
+187 ALNGLAASTGASTDEMEEYETVLKKVYANNYGENFQSIADTMAVVRQQMTGISDTDMQTLTEAAFAFEDISGYSPEESLRAANSLMNQFGV
-196 DATDKGAEHYRGVMK
+196 TAEEAYNLMVQGQQQ
-211 EIYADNYGEDF
+211 GLDF
-222 QDIADA
+222 
-228 ISLINRNIGDISG
+228 
-241 DQLKDLAE
+241 
-249 SAFVLRDEFQ
+249 
-259 YDLTEST
+259 
-266 RAAKAMMNSF
+266 
-276 GISGEEAMDLIALG
+276 SGELL
-290 AQNGLD
+290 
-296 YSGEMI
+296 
-302 DSINEYSVQFAK
+302 DSINEYAPQFEK
-314 LGFTAEDMFQI
+314 MGFSAEDMFNI
-325 MQNGA
+325 FKSGA
-330 WTGAWNLDKVG
+330 ESGAFNLDKIG
-341 DAIKELSN
+341 DAVKEN
-349 KAIDG
+349 AIRVIDL
-354 SESTAEGFTSLGLN
+354 SESTTNAFTALGLD
-368 ADKMA
+368 ASQMA
-373 KKFAAGGESAKK
+373 SEFGAGGETAEK
-385 AFQETMTALSSI
+385 AFQKVMVGLQSI
-397 EDPLKQNTI
+397 EDPVKRNQI
-406 GVQLFG
+406 GTALWG

-417 LGPDVVTQLNNIGD
+417 LGETVILSSADMTDSFDQTAD
-431 NAGWAAGKM
+431 SM
-440 DELKKVKYDDLGS
+440 KKVQDVKYDDLGS

-556 EALPILID
+556 EALPPLID
-564 LFTSVVPPIAELA
+564 LFIS
-577 STLMPILVDVF
+577 LMP
-588 LDLLP
+588 
-593 PITDLIISLLPPLKE
+593 
-608 LFTALKDPLNDL
+608 
-620 ITYALP
+620 
-626 PLISLFTSI
+626 
-635 MPLIADLAAT
+635 MIADLAAT

-679 APILEDLAPVIAIV
+679 APILEDLAPIIGLV
-693 ADGIS
+693 AEGIG
-698 ETLAE
+698 ETLSE
-703 AIELVMPIIENI
+703 AIDLVMPIIESVMD
-715 IEILGDLI
+715 ILEELI

-735 SAWDHLVDYVKAVL
+735 GAWDHLVSYFKAVF
-749 NWIPITAETVIN
+749 NGIPTAAETVIN
-761 RFIDLINKMIKGVNK
+761 KFIDLINKMIKGVNK

-802 VDFQGKYEDTII
+802 VDFKGKYEDTII

-823 ESQQKR
+823 EAQQKR

>member
-33 AAEQMESDITDSM
+33 AADKMESDITDSM
-46 EHAAKETKT
+46 DKAAKETKT

-78 EKIDADPLDALGDQS
+78 EKIDAEPLDALSDQS
-93 VETGES
+93 VETGDS
-99 LQQVADSAESASGQ
+99 LQQVASSAESASGQ

-125 GMMGKLSS
+125 DMMGKLSS
-133 AASGVGKG
+133 AASG
-141 LKTAVSGIGKGL
+141 IGKGL
-153 SVAASAGA
+153 GTVASAGA

-241 DQLKDLAE
+241 DQLKDLSE
-249 SAFVLRDEFQ
+249 SAFVLRDTFQ
-259 YDLTEST
+259 YDIAEST

-276 GISGEEAMDLIALG
+276 GISGEEAMDMIALG

-325 MQNGA
+325 MQEGA

-341 DAIKELSN
+341 DAIKEFSIR
-349 KAIDG
+349 AIDG

-373 KKFAAGGESAKK
+373 KKFGQGGESAKK
-385 AFQETMTALSSI
+385 AFQETLTALSGI

-431 NAGWAAGKM
+431 NADWAAGKM

-499 GDFLKPVMDLAK
+499 GEFLEPVLGLAK
-511 EALPELT
+511 EALPA
-518 EILTDLM
+518 LTDLLTMLM
-525 DTTLQQLGEDLLPV
+525 DTTLKQLSEDLLPV
-539 LKDAFSE
+539 LKDAFTT
-546 LKDPLEKLIT
+546 LKEPLEKLIT
-556 EALPILID
+556 EALPPLID
-564 LFTSVVPPIAELA
+564 LFIS
-577 STLMPILVDVF
+577 LMPM
-588 LDLLP
+588 
-593 PITDLIISLLPPLKE
+593 IT
-608 LFTALKDPLNDL
+608 
-620 ITYALP
+620 
-626 PLISLFTSI
+626 
-635 MPLIADLAAT
+635 DLAAT

-679 APILEDLAPVIAIV
+679 APILEDLAPIIGLV
-693 ADGIS
+693 AEGIGK
-698 ETLAE
+698 TLSE
-703 AIELVMPIIENI
+703 AIELVMPIVENI

-735 SAWDHLVDYVKAVL
+735 SAWDHLVDYFKAVM

-761 RFIDLINKMIKGVNK
+761 KFIDLINKMIKGVNK

-802 VDFQGKYEDTII
+802 VDFKGKYEDTII

-823 ESQQKR
+823 EAQQKR
-829 LFDIANGY
+829 LFDIANGFE
-837 DYPTGTGGSGQV
+837 YPTGSGGSGQV
-849 INQYTTESTEII
+849 INQYTTENTEII
-861 NNNEFHVRDDR
+861 NNNEFHVRDDS

>member
-78 EKIDADPLDALGDQS
+78 EKIDADPLDTLGEQS

-133 AASGVGKG
+133 AASG
-141 LKTAVSGIGKGL
+141 IGKGL
-153 SVAASAGA
+153 GAAASAGA
-161 AVASAVG
+161 AVATAVG

-174 GAFAVNSA
+174 GTFAVNSA
-182 VDMDK
+182 VSLDK
-187 AVNSLRASI
+187 ALNGLAASTGASTDEMEEYETVLKKVYANNYGENFQSIADTMAVVRQQMSGISDTDMQTLTEAAFAFEDISGYSPEESLRAANSLMNQFGV
-196 DATDKGAEHYRGVMK
+196 TAEEAYNLMVQGQQQ
-211 EIYADNYGEDF
+211 GLDF
-222 QDIADA
+222 
-228 ISLINRNIGDISG
+228 
-241 DQLKDLAE
+241 
-249 SAFVLRDEFQ
+249 
-259 YDLTEST
+259 
-266 RAAKAMMNSF
+266 
-276 GISGEEAMDLIALG
+276 SGELL
-290 AQNGLD
+290 
-296 YSGEMI
+296 
-302 DSINEYSVQFAK
+302 DSINEYAPQFEK
-314 LGFTAEDMFQI
+314 MGFSAEDMFNI
-325 MQNGA
+325 FKSGA
-330 WTGAWNLDKVG
+330 ESGAFNLDKIG
-341 DAIKELSN
+341 DAVKEN
-349 KAIDG
+349 AIRVIDL
-354 SESTAEGFTSLGLN
+354 SESTTNAFTALGLD
-368 ADKMA
+368 ASQMA
-373 KKFAAGGESAKK
+373 SEFGAGGETAEK
-385 AFQETMTALSSI
+385 AFQKVMVGLQSI
-397 EDPLKQNTI
+397 EDPVKRNQI
-406 GVQLFG
+406 GTALWG

-417 LGPDVVTQLNNIGD
+417 LGETVILSSADMTDSFDQTAD
-431 NAGWAAGKM
+431 SM
-440 DELKKVKYDDLGS
+440 KKVQDVKYDDLGS
-453 MFEGLKRSVE
+453 MFDGLKRSVE

-499 GDFLKPVMDLAK
+499 GEFLEPVLGLAK
-511 EALPELT
+511 EALPA
-518 EILTDLM
+518 LTDLLTMLM
-525 DTTLQQLGEDLLPV
+525 DTTLKQLSEDLLPV
-539 LKDAFSE
+539 LKDAFTT
-546 LKDPLEKLIT
+546 LKEPLEKLIT
-556 EALPILID
+556 EALPPLID
-564 LFTSVVPPIAELA
+564 LFIS
-577 STLMPILVDVF
+577 LMPM
-588 LDLLP
+588 
-593 PITDLIISLLPPLKE
+593 IT
-608 LFTALKDPLNDL
+608 
-620 ITYALP
+620 
-626 PLISLFTSI
+626 
-635 MPLIADLAAT
+635 DLAAT

-679 APILEDLAPVIAIV
+679 APILEDLAPIIGLV
-693 ADGIS
+693 AEGIG
-698 ETLAE
+698 ETLSE
-703 AIELVMPIIENI
+703 AIDLVMPIIESVMD
-715 IEILGDLI
+715 ILEELI

-735 SAWDHLVDYVKAVL
+735 GAWDHLVSYFKAVF
-749 NWIPITAETVIN
+749 NGIPTAAETVIN
-761 RFIDLINKMIKGVNK
+761 KFIDLINKMIKGVNK

-802 VDFQGKYEDTII
+802 VDFKGKYEDTII

-823 ESQQKR
+823 EAQQKR

-849 INQYTTESTEII
+849 INQYTTENTEII

>member
-78 EKIDADPLDALGDQS
+78 EKIDADPLDTLGEQS

-133 AASGVGKG
+133 AAP
-141 LKTAVSGIGKGL
+141 GIGKGL
-153 SVAASAGA
+153 GTVASAGA

-499 GDFLKPVMDLAK
+499 GEFLEPVLGLAK
-511 EALPELT
+511 EALPA
-518 EILTDLM
+518 LTDLLTMLM
-525 DTTLQQLGEDLLPV
+525 DTTLKQLSEDLLPV
-539 LKDAFSE
+539 LKDAFTT
-546 LKDPLEKLIT
+546 LKEPLEKLIT
-556 EALPILID
+556 EALPPLID
-564 LFTSVVPPIAELA
+564 LFIS
-577 STLMPILVDVF
+577 LMPM
-588 LDLLP
+588 
-593 PITDLIISLLPPLKE
+593 IT
-608 LFTALKDPLNDL
+608 
-620 ITYALP
+620 
-626 PLISLFTSI
+626 
-635 MPLIADLAAT
+635 DLAAT

-698 ETLAE
+698 ETLSE

-735 SAWDHLVDYVKAVL
+735 SAWDHLVDYVKAAL

-761 RFIDLINKMIKGVNK
+761 KFIDLINKMIKGVNK

-802 VDFQGKYEDTII
+802 VDFKGKYEDTII

-823 ESQQKR
+823 ETQQKR

>member
-78 EKIDADPLDALGDQS
+78 EKIDADPLDTLGDQS

-133 AASGVGKG
+133 AASG
-141 LKTAVSGIGKGL
+141 IGKGL
-153 SVAASAGA
+153 GTVASAGA

-187 AVNSLRASI
+187 ALNGLAASTGASTDEMEEYETVLKKVYANNYGENFQSIADTMAVVRQQMSGISDTDMQTITEAAFAFEDISGYSPEESLRAANSLMNQFGV
-196 DATDKGAEHYRGVMK
+196 TAEEAYNLMVQGQQQ
-211 EIYADNYGEDF
+211 GLDF
-222 QDIADA
+222 
-228 ISLINRNIGDISG
+228 
-241 DQLKDLAE
+241 
-249 SAFVLRDEFQ
+249 
-259 YDLTEST
+259 
-266 RAAKAMMNSF
+266 
-276 GISGEEAMDLIALG
+276 SGELL
-290 AQNGLD
+290 
-296 YSGEMI
+296 
-302 DSINEYSVQFAK
+302 DSINEYAPQFEK
-314 LGFTAEDMFQI
+314 MGFSAEDMFNI
-325 MQNGA
+325 FKSGA
-330 WTGAWNLDKVG
+330 ESGAFNLDKIG
-341 DAIKELSN
+341 DAVKEN
-349 KAIDG
+349 AIRVIDL
-354 SESTAEGFTSLGLN
+354 SESTTNAFTALGLD
-368 ADKMA
+368 ASQMA
-373 KKFAAGGESAKK
+373 SEFGAGGETAEK
-385 AFQETMTALSSI
+385 AFQKVMVGLQSI
-397 EDPLKQNTI
+397 EDPVKRNQI
-406 GVQLFG
+406 GTALWG

-417 LGPDVVTQLNNIGD
+417 LGETVILSSADMTDSFDQTAD
-431 NAGWAAGKM
+431 SM
-440 DELKKVKYDDLGS
+440 KKVQDVKYDDLGS

-499 GDFLKPVMDLAK
+499 GEFLEPVLGLAK
-511 EALPELT
+511 EALPA
-518 EILTDLM
+518 LTDLLTMLM
-525 DTTLQQLGEDLLPV
+525 DTTLKQLSEDLLPV
-539 LKDAFSE
+539 LKDAFTT
-546 LKDPLEKLIT
+546 LKEPLEKLIT
-556 EALPILID
+556 EALPPLID
-564 LFTSVVPPIAELA
+564 LFIS
-577 STLMPILVDVF
+577 LMPM
-588 LDLLP
+588 
-593 PITDLIISLLPPLKE
+593 IT
-608 LFTALKDPLNDL
+608 
-620 ITYALP
+620 
-626 PLISLFTSI
+626 
-635 MPLIADLAAT
+635 DLAAT

-679 APILEDLAPVIAIV
+679 APILEDLAPIIGLV
-693 ADGIS
+693 AEGIG
-698 ETLAE
+698 ETLSE
-703 AIELVMPIIENI
+703 AIDLVMPIIESVMD
-715 IEILGDLI
+715 ILEELI

-735 SAWDHLVDYVKAVL
+735 GAWDHLVSYFKAVF
-749 NWIPITAETVIN
+749 NGIPTAAETVIN
-761 RFIDLINKMIKGVNK
+761 KFIDLINKMIKGVNK

-802 VDFQGKYEDTII
+802 VDFKGKYEDTII

-823 ESQQKR
+823 EAQQKR

>member
-46 EHAAKETKT
+46 EHAAKETKI

-78 EKIDADPLDALGDQS
+78 EKIDADPLDTLGEQS

-133 AASGVGKG
+133 VA
-141 LKTAVSGIGKGL
+141 SGIGKGL
-153 SVAASAGA
+153 GTVASAGA
-161 AVASAVG
+161 AVATAVG

-187 AVNSLRASI
+187 ALNGLAASTGASTDEMEEYETVLKKVYANNYGENFQSISDTMAVVRQQMSGISDTDMQTLTEAAFAFEDISGYSPEESLRAANSLMNQFGV
-196 DATDKGAEHYRGVMK
+196 TAEEAYNLMVQGQQQ
-211 EIYADNYGEDF
+211 GLDF
-222 QDIADA
+222 
-228 ISLINRNIGDISG
+228 
-241 DQLKDLAE
+241 
-249 SAFVLRDEFQ
+249 
-259 YDLTEST
+259 
-266 RAAKAMMNSF
+266 
-276 GISGEEAMDLIALG
+276 SGELL
-290 AQNGLD
+290 
-296 YSGEMI
+296 
-302 DSINEYSVQFAK
+302 DSINEYAPQFK
-314 LGFTAEDMFQI
+314 KMGFSAEDMFNI
-325 MQNGA
+325 FKSGA
-330 WTGAWNLDKVG
+330 ESGAFNLDKIG
-341 DAIKELSN
+341 DAVKEN
-349 KAIDG
+349 AIRVIDL
-354 SESTAEGFTSLGLN
+354 SESTTIAFTALGLD
-368 ADKMA
+368 ASQMA
-373 KKFAAGGESAKK
+373 SEFGAGGETAEK
-385 AFQETMTALSSI
+385 AFQKVMVGLQSI
-397 EDPLKQNTI
+397 EDPVKRNQI
-406 GVQLFG
+406 GTALWG

-417 LGPDVVTQLNNIGD
+417 LGETVILSSADMTDSFDQTAD
-431 NAGWAAGKM
+431 SM
-440 DELKKVKYDDLGS
+440 KKVQDVKYDDLGS
-453 MFEGLKRSVE
+453 MFDGLKRSVE

-499 GDFLKPVMDLAK
+499 GEFLEPVLGLAK
-511 EALPELT
+511 EALPA
-518 EILTDLM
+518 LTDLLTMLM
-525 DTTLQQLGEDLLPV
+525 DTTLKQLSEDLLPV
-539 LKDAFSE
+539 LKDAFTT
-546 LKDPLEKLIT
+546 LKEPLEKLIT
-556 EALPILID
+556 EALPPLID
-564 LFTSVVPPIAELA
+564 LFIS
-577 STLMPILVDVF
+577 LMPM
-588 LDLLP
+588 
-593 PITDLIISLLPPLKE
+593 IT
-608 LFTALKDPLNDL
+608 
-620 ITYALP
+620 
-626 PLISLFTSI
+626 
-635 MPLIADLAAT
+635 DLAAT

-679 APILEDLAPVIAIV
+679 APILEDLAPIIGLV
-693 ADGIS
+693 AEGIGK
-698 ETLAE
+698 TLSE
-703 AIELVMPIIENI
+703 AIELVMPIVENI

-735 SAWDHLVDYVKAVL
+735 SAWDHLVDYFKAVM

-761 RFIDLINKMIKGVNK
+761 KFIDLINKMIKGVNK

-802 VDFQGKYEDTII
+802 VDFKGKYEDTII

-823 ESQQKR
+823 EAQQKR
-829 LFDIANGY
+829 LFDIANGFE
-837 DYPTGTGGSGQV
+837 YPTGSGGSGQV
-849 INQYTTESTEII
+849 INQYTTENTEII
-861 NNNEFHVRDDR
+861 NNNEFHVRDDS

>member
-499 GDFLKPVMDLAK
+499 GEFLEPVLGLAK
-511 EALPELT
+511 EALPA
-518 EILTDLM
+518 LTDLLTMLM
-525 DTTLQQLGEDLLPV
+525 DTTLKQLSEDLLPV
-539 LKDAFSE
+539 LKDAFTT
-546 LKDPLEKLIT
+546 LKEPLEKLIT
-556 EALPILID
+556 EALPPLID
-564 LFTSVVPPIAELA
+564 LFIS
-577 STLMPILVDVF
+577 LMP
-588 LDLLP
+588 
-593 PITDLIISLLPPLKE
+593 
-608 LFTALKDPLNDL
+608 
-620 ITYALP
+620 
-626 PLISLFTSI
+626 
-635 MPLIADLAAT
+635 MIADLAAT

-735 SAWDHLVDYVKAVL
+735 SAWDHLVDYVKAAL

-823 ESQQKR
+823 EAQQKR

>member
-78 EKIDADPLDALGDQS
+78 EKIDADPLDALGEQS

-241 DQLKDLAE
+241 DQLKDLSE
-249 SAFVLRDEFQ
+249 SAFVLRDTFQ
-259 YDLTEST
+259 YDIAEST

-276 GISGEEAMDLIALG
+276 GISGEEAMDMIALG

-325 MQNGA
+325 MQEGA

-341 DAIKELSN
+341 DAIKEFSIR
-349 KAIDG
+349 AIDG

-373 KKFAAGGESAKK
+373 KKFGQGGESAKK
-385 AFQETMTALSSI
+385 AFQETLTALSGI

-499 GDFLKPVMDLAK
+499 GEFLEPVLGLAK
-511 EALPELT
+511 EALPA
-518 EILTDLM
+518 LTDLLTMLM
-525 DTTLQQLGEDLLPV
+525 DTTLKQLSEDLLPV
-539 LKDAFSE
+539 LKDAFTT
-546 LKDPLEKLIT
+546 LKEPLEKLIT
-556 EALPILID
+556 EALPPLID
-564 LFTSVVPPIAELA
+564 LFIS
-577 STLMPILVDVF
+577 LMP
-588 LDLLP
+588 
-593 PITDLIISLLPPLKE
+593 
-608 LFTALKDPLNDL
+608 
-620 ITYALP
+620 
-626 PLISLFTSI
+626 
-635 MPLIADLAAT
+635 MIADLAAT

-679 APILEDLAPVIAIV
+679 APILEDLAPIIGLV
-693 ADGIS
+693 AEGIG
-698 ETLAE
+698 ETLSE
-703 AIELVMPIIENI
+703 AIDLVMPIIESVMD
-715 IEILGDLI
+715 ILEELI

-735 SAWDHLVDYVKAVL
+735 GAWDHLVSYFKAVF
-749 NWIPITAETVIN
+749 NGIPTAAETVIN
-761 RFIDLINKMIKGVNK
+761 KFIDLINKMIKGVNK

-802 VDFQGKYEDTII
+802 VDFKGKYEDTII

-823 ESQQKR
+823 EAQQKR
-829 LFDIANGY
+829 LFDIANGFE
-837 DYPTGTGGSGQV
+837 YPTGSGGSGQV

>member
-68 TGAVSAGKAV
+68 TSAVSAGKAV
-78 EKIDADPLDALGDQS
+78 EKIDADPLDALGEQS

-133 AASGVGKG
+133 AASG
-141 LKTAVSGIGKGL
+141 IGKGL
-153 SVAASAGA
+153 GAAASAGA
-161 AVASAVG
+161 AVATAVG

-174 GAFAVNSA
+174 GTFAVNSA
-182 VDMDK
+182 VSLDK
-187 AVNSLRASI
+187 ALNGLAASTGASTDEMEEYETVLKKVYANNYGENFQSIADTMAVVRQQMSGISDTDMQTLTEAAFAFEDISGYSPEESLRAANSLMNQFGV
-196 DATDKGAEHYRGVMK
+196 TAEEAYNLMVQGQQQ
-211 EIYADNYGEDF
+211 GLDF
-222 QDIADA
+222 
-228 ISLINRNIGDISG
+228 
-241 DQLKDLAE
+241 
-249 SAFVLRDEFQ
+249 
-259 YDLTEST
+259 
-266 RAAKAMMNSF
+266 
-276 GISGEEAMDLIALG
+276 SGELL
-290 AQNGLD
+290 
-296 YSGEMI
+296 
-302 DSINEYSVQFAK
+302 DSINEYAPQFEK
-314 LGFTAEDMFQI
+314 MGFSAEDMFNI
-325 MQNGA
+325 FKSGA
-330 WTGAWNLDKVG
+330 ESGAFNLDKIG
-341 DAIKELSN
+341 DAVKEN
-349 KAIDG
+349 AIRVIDL
-354 SESTAEGFTSLGLN
+354 SESTTNAFTALGLD
-368 ADKMA
+368 ASQMA
-373 KKFAAGGESAKK
+373 SEFGAGGETAEK
-385 AFQETMTALSSI
+385 AFQKVMVGLQSI
-397 EDPLKQNTI
+397 EDPVKRNQI
-406 GVQLFG
+406 GTALWG

-417 LGPDVVTQLNNIGD
+417 LGETVILSSADMTDSFDQTAD
-431 NAGWAAGKM
+431 SM
-440 DELKKVKYDDLGS
+440 KKVQDVKYDDLGS

-499 GDFLKPVMDLAK
+499 GEFLEPVLGLAK
-511 EALPELT
+511 EALPA
-518 EILTDLM
+518 LTDLLTMLM
-525 DTTLQQLGEDLLPV
+525 DTTLKQLSEDLLPV
-539 LKDAFSE
+539 LKDAFTT
-546 LKDPLEKLIT
+546 LKEPLEKLIT
-556 EALPILID
+556 EALPPLID
-564 LFTSVVPPIAELA
+564 LFIS
-577 STLMPILVDVF
+577 LMPM
-588 LDLLP
+588 
-593 PITDLIISLLPPLKE
+593 ITE
-608 LFTALKDPLNDL
+608 
-620 ITYALP
+620 
-626 PLISLFTSI
+626 
-635 MPLIADLAAT
+635 LAAT

-703 AIELVMPIIENI
+703 AIELVMPIVENI

-802 VDFQGKYEDTII
+802 VDFKGKYEDTII

-823 ESQQKR
+823 EAQQKR
-829 LFDIANGY
+829 LFDIANGFE
-837 DYPTGTGGSGQV
+837 YPTGSGGSGQV
-849 INQYTTESTEII
+849 INQYTTENTEII
-861 NNNEFHVRDDR
+861 NNNEFHVRDDS

>member
-78 EKIDADPLDALGDQS
+78 EKIDADPLDTLGEQS

-133 AASGVGKG
+133 AASGIGKG

-276 GISGEEAMDLIALG
+276 GISGEETMDLIALG

-499 GDFLKPVMDLAK
+499 GEFLEPVLGLAK
-511 EALPELT
+511 EALPA
-518 EILTDLM
+518 LTDLLTMLM
-525 DTTLQQLGEDLLPV
+525 DTTLKQLSEDLLPV
-539 LKDAFSE
+539 LKDAFTT
-546 LKDPLEKLIT
+546 LKEPLEKLIT
-556 EALPILID
+556 EALPPLID
-564 LFTSVVPPIAELA
+564 LFIS
-577 STLMPILVDVF
+577 LMP
-588 LDLLP
+588 
-593 PITDLIISLLPPLKE
+593 
-608 LFTALKDPLNDL
+608 
-620 ITYALP
+620 
-626 PLISLFTSI
+626 
-635 MPLIADLAAT
+635 MIADLAAT

-735 SAWDHLVDYVKAVL
+735 SAWDHLVDYVKAAL

-802 VDFQGKYEDTII
+802 VDFKGKYEDTII

-823 ESQQKR
+823 ETQQKR

>member
-78 EKIDADPLDALGDQS
+78 EKIDADPLDTLGEQS

-133 AASGVGKG
+133 AASG
-141 LKTAVSGIGKGL
+141 IGKGL
-153 SVAASAGA
+153 GTVASAGA

-499 GDFLKPVMDLAK
+499 GEFLEPVLGLAK
-511 EALPELT
+511 EALPA
-518 EILTDLM
+518 LTDLLTMLM
-525 DTTLQQLGEDLLPV
+525 DTTLKQLGEDLLPV
-539 LKDAFSE
+539 LKDAFTT
-546 LKDPLEKLIT
+546 LKEPLEKLIT
-556 EALPILID
+556 D
-564 LFTSVVPPIAELA
+564 
-577 STLMPILVDVF
+577 
-588 LDLLP
+588 
-593 PITDLIISLLPPLKE
+593 
-608 LFTALKDPLNDL
+608 
-620 ITYALP
+620 ALP
-626 PLISLFTSI
+626 PLIDLFISL
-635 MPLIADLAAT
+635 MPMIADLAAT

-679 APILEDLAPVIAIV
+679 APILEDLAPIIGLV
-693 ADGIS
+693 AEGIGK
-698 ETLAE
+698 TLSE
-703 AIELVMPIIENI
+703 AIELVMPIVENI

-735 SAWDHLVDYVKAVL
+735 SAWDHLVDYVKAAL

-761 RFIDLINKMIKGVNK
+761 KFIDLINKMIKGVNK

-802 VDFQGKYEDTII
+802 VDFKGKYEDTII

-823 ESQQKR
+823 EAQQKR

-849 INQYTTESTEII
+849 INQYTTENTEII
-861 NNNEFHVRDDR
+861 NNNEFHVRDDS

>member
-78 EKIDADPLDALGDQS
+78 EKIDADPLDTLGEQS

-133 AASGVGKG
+133 AASG
-141 LKTAVSGIGKGL
+141 IGKGL
-153 SVAASAGA
+153 GTVASAGA

-187 AVNSLRASI
+187 ALNGLAASTGASTDEMEEYETVLKKVYANNYGENFQSIADTMAVVRQQMSGISDTDMQTLTEAAFAFEDISGYSPEESLRAANSLMNQFGV
-196 DATDKGAEHYRGVMK
+196 TAEEAYNLMVQGQQQ
-211 EIYADNYGEDF
+211 GLDF
-222 QDIADA
+222 
-228 ISLINRNIGDISG
+228 
-241 DQLKDLAE
+241 
-249 SAFVLRDEFQ
+249 
-259 YDLTEST
+259 
-266 RAAKAMMNSF
+266 
-276 GISGEEAMDLIALG
+276 SGELL
-290 AQNGLD
+290 
-296 YSGEMI
+296 
-302 DSINEYSVQFAK
+302 DSINEYAPQFEK
-314 LGFTAEDMFQI
+314 MGFSAEDMFNI
-325 MQNGA
+325 FKSGA
-330 WTGAWNLDKVG
+330 ESGAFNLDKIG
-341 DAIKELSN
+341 DAVKEN
-349 KAIDG
+349 AIRVIDL
-354 SESTAEGFTSLGLN
+354 SESTTNAFTALGLD
-368 ADKMA
+368 ASRMA
-373 KKFAAGGESAKK
+373 SEFGAGGETAEK
-385 AFQETMTALSSI
+385 AFQKVMVGLQSI
-397 EDPLKQNTI
+397 EDPVKRNQI
-406 GVQLFG
+406 GTALWG

-417 LGPDVVTQLNNIGD
+417 LGETVILSSADMTDSFDQTAD
-431 NAGWAAGKM
+431 SM
-440 DELKKVKYDDLGS
+440 KKVQDVKYDDLGS

-472 LIPLLSDLIQDALPV
+472 LIPVLSDLIQDVLPV
-487 IEDVLPDVIDLF
+487 IQDVLPDVIDLF
-499 GDFLKPVMDLAK
+499 GDFLEPVLGLAK
-511 EALPELT
+511 EALPALT
-518 EILTDLM
+518 ELLTMLM
-525 DTTLQQLGEDLLPV
+525 DTTLKQLSEDLLPV
-539 LKDAFSE
+539 LKDAFTT
-546 LKDPLEKLIT
+546 LKEPLEKLIT
-556 EALPILID
+556 EALPPLID
-564 LFTSVVPPIAELA
+564 LFIS
-577 STLMPILVDVF
+577 LMPM
-588 LDLLP
+588 
-593 PITDLIISLLPPLKE
+593 IT
-608 LFTALKDPLNDL
+608 
-620 ITYALP
+620 
-626 PLISLFTSI
+626 
-635 MPLIADLAAT
+635 DLAAT

-679 APILEDLAPVIAIV
+679 APILEDLAPIIGLV
-693 ADGIS
+693 AEGIGK
-698 ETLAE
+698 TLSE

-802 VDFQGKYEDTII
+802 VDFKGKYEDTII

-823 ESQQKR
+823 ETQQKR

>member
-78 EKIDADPLDALGDQS
+78 EKIDADPLDTLGEQS

-133 AASGVGKG
+133 AASG
-141 LKTAVSGIGKGL
+141 IGKGL
-153 SVAASAGA
+153 GTVASAGA

-187 AVNSLRASI
+187 ALNGLAASTGASTDEMEEYETVLKKVYANNYGENFQSIADTMAVVRQQMSGISDTDMQTLTEAAFAFEDISGYSPEESLRAANSLMNQFGV
-196 DATDKGAEHYRGVMK
+196 TAEEAYNLMVQGQQQ
-211 EIYADNYGEDF
+211 GLDF
-222 QDIADA
+222 
-228 ISLINRNIGDISG
+228 
-241 DQLKDLAE
+241 
-249 SAFVLRDEFQ
+249 
-259 YDLTEST
+259 
-266 RAAKAMMNSF
+266 
-276 GISGEEAMDLIALG
+276 SGELL
-290 AQNGLD
+290 
-296 YSGEMI
+296 
-302 DSINEYSVQFAK
+302 DSINEYAPQFK
-314 LGFTAEDMFQI
+314 KMGFSAEDMFNI
-325 MQNGA
+325 FKSGA
-330 WTGAWNLDKVG
+330 ESGAFNLDKIG
-341 DAIKELSN
+341 DAVKEN
-349 KAIDG
+349 AIRVIDL
-354 SESTAEGFTSLGLN
+354 SESTTIAFTALGLD
-368 ADKMA
+368 ASQMA
-373 KKFAAGGESAKK
+373 SEFGAGGETAEK
-385 AFQETMTALSSI
+385 AFQKVMVGLQSI
-397 EDPLKQNTI
+397 EDPVKRNQI
-406 GVQLFG
+406 GTALWG

-417 LGPDVVTQLNNIGD
+417 LGETVILSSADMTDSFDQTAD
-431 NAGWAAGKM
+431 SM
-440 DELKKVKYDDLGS
+440 KKVQDVKYDDLGS

-499 GDFLKPVMDLAK
+499 GEFLEPVLGLAK
-511 EALPELT
+511 EALPA
-518 EILTDLM
+518 LTDLLTMLM
-525 DTTLQQLGEDLLPV
+525 DTTLKQLSEDLLPV
-539 LKDAFSE
+539 LKDAFTT
-546 LKDPLEKLIT
+546 LKEPLEKLIT
-556 EALPILID
+556 E
-564 LFTSVVPPIAELA
+564 
-577 STLMPILVDVF
+577 
-588 LDLLP
+588 
-593 PITDLIISLLPPLKE
+593 
-608 LFTALKDPLNDL
+608 
-620 ITYALP
+620 ALP

-635 MPLIADLAAT
+635 TPLIADLAAT

-679 APILEDLAPVIAIV
+679 APILEDLAPIIGLV
-693 ADGIS
+693 AEGIGK
-698 ETLAE
+698 TLSE

-802 VDFQGKYEDTII
+802 VDFKGKYEDTII

-823 ESQQKR
+823 EAQQKR

-849 INQYTTESTEII
+849 INQYTTENTEII
-861 NNNEFHVRDDR
+861 NNNEFHVRDDS

>member
-68 TGAVSAGKAV
+68 TSAVSAGKAV
-78 EKIDADPLDALGDQS
+78 EKIDADPLDALGEQS

-133 AASGVGKG
+133 AASG
-141 LKTAVSGIGKGL
+141 IGKGL
-153 SVAASAGA
+153 GAAASAGA
-161 AVASAVG
+161 AVATAVG

-174 GAFAVNSA
+174 GTFAVNSA
-182 VDMDK
+182 VSLDK
-187 AVNSLRASI
+187 ALNGLAASTGASTDEMEEYETVLKKVYANNYGENFQSIADTMAVVRQQMSGISDTDMQTLTEAAFAFEDISGYSPEESLRAANSLMNQFGV
-196 DATDKGAEHYRGVMK
+196 TAEEAYNLMVQGQQQ
-211 EIYADNYGEDF
+211 GLDF
-222 QDIADA
+222 
-228 ISLINRNIGDISG
+228 
-241 DQLKDLAE
+241 
-249 SAFVLRDEFQ
+249 
-259 YDLTEST
+259 
-266 RAAKAMMNSF
+266 
-276 GISGEEAMDLIALG
+276 SGELL
-290 AQNGLD
+290 
-296 YSGEMI
+296 
-302 DSINEYSVQFAK
+302 DSINEYAPQFEK
-314 LGFTAEDMFQI
+314 MGFSAEDMFNI
-325 MQNGA
+325 FKSGA
-330 WTGAWNLDKVG
+330 ESGAFNLDKIG
-341 DAIKELSN
+341 DAVKEN
-349 KAIDG
+349 AIRVIDL
-354 SESTAEGFTSLGLN
+354 SESTTNAFTALGLD
-368 ADKMA
+368 ASQMA
-373 KKFAAGGESAKK
+373 SEFGAGGETAEK
-385 AFQETMTALSSI
+385 AFQKVMVGLQSI
-397 EDPLKQNTI
+397 EDPVKRNQI
-406 GVQLFG
+406 GTALWG

-417 LGPDVVTQLNNIGD
+417 LGETVILSSADMTDSFDQTAD
-431 NAGWAAGKM
+431 SM
-440 DELKKVKYDDLGS
+440 KKVQDVKYDDLGS

-472 LIPLLSDLIQDALPV
+472 LIPVLSDLIQDVLPV
-487 IEDVLPDVIDLF
+487 IQDVLPDVIDLF
-499 GDFLKPVMDLAK
+499 GDFLEPVLGLAK
-511 EALPELT
+511 EALPALT
-518 EILTDLM
+518 ELLTMLM
-525 DTTLQQLGEDLLPV
+525 DTTLKQLGEDLLPV
-539 LKDAFSE
+539 LKDAFTT
-546 LKDPLEKLIT
+546 LKEPLEKLIT
-556 EALPILID
+556 D
-564 LFTSVVPPIAELA
+564 
-577 STLMPILVDVF
+577 
-588 LDLLP
+588 
-593 PITDLIISLLPPLKE
+593 
-608 LFTALKDPLNDL
+608 
-620 ITYALP
+620 ALP
-626 PLISLFTSI
+626 PLIDLFISL
-635 MPLIADLAAT
+635 MPMITDLAAT

-679 APILEDLAPVIAIV
+679 APILEDLAPIIGLV
-693 ADGIS
+693 AEGIGK
-698 ETLAE
+698 TLSE

-761 RFIDLINKMIKGVNK
+761 KFIDLINKMIKGVNK

-802 VDFQGKYEDTII
+802 VDFKGKYEDTII

-823 ESQQKR
+823 EAQQKR
-829 LFDIANGY
+829 LFDIANGFE
-837 DYPTGTGGSGQV
+837 YPTGSGGSGQV
-849 INQYTTESTEII
+849 INQYTTENTEII
-861 NNNEFHVRDDR
+861 NNNEFHVRDDS

>member
-78 EKIDADPLDALGDQS
+78 EKINADPLDALGDQS

-187 AVNSLRASI
+187 ALNGLAASTGASTDEMEEYETVLKKVYANNYGENFQSIADTMAVVRQQMSGISDTDMQTLTEAAFAFEDISGYSPEESLRAANSLMNQFGV
-196 DATDKGAEHYRGVMK
+196 TAEEAYNLMVQGQQQ
-211 EIYADNYGEDF
+211 GLDF
-222 QDIADA
+222 
-228 ISLINRNIGDISG
+228 
-241 DQLKDLAE
+241 
-249 SAFVLRDEFQ
+249 
-259 YDLTEST
+259 
-266 RAAKAMMNSF
+266 
-276 GISGEEAMDLIALG
+276 SGELL
-290 AQNGLD
+290 
-296 YSGEMI
+296 
-302 DSINEYSVQFAK
+302 DSINEYAPQFK
-314 LGFTAEDMFQI
+314 KMGFSAEDMFNI
-325 MQNGA
+325 FKSGA
-330 WTGAWNLDKVG
+330 ESGAFNLDKIG
-341 DAIKELSN
+341 DAVKEN
-349 KAIDG
+349 AIRVIDL
-354 SESTAEGFTSLGLN
+354 SESTTIAFTALGLD
-368 ADKMA
+368 ASQMA
-373 KKFAAGGESAKK
+373 SEFGAGGETAEK
-385 AFQETMTALSSI
+385 AFQKVMVGLQSI
-397 EDPLKQNTI
+397 EDPVKRNQI
-406 GVQLFG
+406 GTALWG

-417 LGPDVVTQLNNIGD
+417 LGETVILSSADMTDSFDQTAD
-431 NAGWAAGKM
+431 SM
-440 DELKKVKYDDLGS
+440 KKVQDVKYDDLGS
-453 MFEGLKRSVE
+453 MFEGLKRSIE

-499 GDFLKPVMDLAK
+499 GEFLEPVLGLAK
-511 EALPELT
+511 EALPA
-518 EILTDLM
+518 LTDLLTMLM
-525 DTTLQQLGEDLLPV
+525 DTTLKQLSEDLLPV
-539 LKDAFSE
+539 LKDAFTT
-546 LKDPLEKLIT
+546 LKEPLEKLIT
-556 EALPILID
+556 EALPPLID
-564 LFTSVVPPIAELA
+564 LFIS
-577 STLMPILVDVF
+577 LMP
-588 LDLLP
+588 
-593 PITDLIISLLPPLKE
+593 
-608 LFTALKDPLNDL
+608 
-620 ITYALP
+620 
-626 PLISLFTSI
+626 
-635 MPLIADLAAT
+635 MIADLAAT

-679 APILEDLAPVIAIV
+679 APILEDLAPIIGLV
-693 ADGIS
+693 AEGIGK
-698 ETLAE
+698 TLSE

-735 SAWDHLVDYVKAVL
+735 SAWDHLVDYFKAVM

-761 RFIDLINKMIKGVNK
+761 KFIDLINKMIKGVNK

-802 VDFQGKYEDTII
+802 VDFKGKYEDTII

-823 ESQQKR
+823 EAQQKR

>member
-46 EHAAKETKT
+46 EHAVKETKT

-78 EKIDADPLDALGDQS
+78 EKIDADPLDTLGEQS

-133 AASGVGKG
+133 AASG
-141 LKTAVSGIGKGL
+141 IGKGL
-153 SVAASAGA
+153 GTVASAGA

-241 DQLKDLAE
+241 DQLKDLSE
-249 SAFVLRDEFQ
+249 SAFVLRDTFQ
-259 YDLTEST
+259 YDITEST
-266 RAAKAMMNSF
+266 RAAKAMMNNF
-276 GISGEEAMDLIALG
+276 GISGEEAMDMIALG

-325 MQNGA
+325 MQEGA

-341 DAIKELSN
+341 DAIKEFSIR
-349 KAIDG
+349 AIDG

-373 KKFAAGGESAKK
+373 KKFGQGGESAKK
-385 AFQETMTALSSI
+385 AFQETLTALSGI

-431 NAGWAAGKM
+431 NADWAAGKM

-499 GDFLKPVMDLAK
+499 GEFLEPVLGLAK
-511 EALPELT
+511 EALPA
-518 EILTDLM
+518 LTDLLTKLM
-525 DTTLQQLGEDLLPV
+525 DTTLKQLSEDLFPV
-539 LKDAFSE
+539 LKDAFTA
-546 LKDPLEKLIT
+546 LKEPLEKLIT
-556 EALPILID
+556 EALPPLID
-564 LFTSVVPPIAELA
+564 LFIS
-577 STLMPILVDVF
+577 LMPM
-588 LDLLP
+588 
-593 PITDLIISLLPPLKE
+593 IT
-608 LFTALKDPLNDL
+608 
-620 ITYALP
+620 
-626 PLISLFTSI
+626 
-635 MPLIADLAAT
+635 DLAAT

-679 APILEDLAPVIAIV
+679 APILEDLAPIIGLV
-693 ADGIS
+693 AEGIG
-698 ETLAE
+698 ETLSE
-703 AIELVMPIIENI
+703 AIELIMPIIENV
-715 IEILGDLI
+715 IEVLGNLI

-735 SAWDHLVDYVKAVL
+735 SAWDHLVDYFKAVM

-761 RFIDLINKMIKGVNK
+761 KFIDLINKMIKGVNK

-802 VDFQGKYEDTII
+802 VDFKGKYEDTII

-823 ESQQKR
+823 EAQQKR
-829 LFDIANGY
+829 LFDIANGFE
-837 DYPTGTGGSGQV
+837 YPTGSGGSGQV

-872 DIERIGEELAALQS
+872 DIERIGEELAALQF

>member
-1 MPNND
+1 MEYTEQPCQSGKGAAGKSEVMTMPNND

-46 EHAAKETKT
+46 EHAAKETKI

-78 EKIDADPLDALGDQS
+78 EKIDADPLDTLGEQS

-133 AASGVGKG
+133 AASG
-141 LKTAVSGIGKGL
+141 IGKGL
-153 SVAASAGA
+153 GTVASAGA

-187 AVNSLRASI
+187 ALNGLAASTGASTDEMEEYETVLKKVYANNYGENFQSIADTMAVVRQQMSGISDTDMQTLTEAAFAFEDISGYSPEESLRAANSLMNQFGV
-196 DATDKGAEHYRGVMK
+196 TAEEAYNLMVQGQQQ
-211 EIYADNYGEDF
+211 GLDF
-222 QDIADA
+222 
-228 ISLINRNIGDISG
+228 
-241 DQLKDLAE
+241 
-249 SAFVLRDEFQ
+249 
-259 YDLTEST
+259 
-266 RAAKAMMNSF
+266 
-276 GISGEEAMDLIALG
+276 SGELL
-290 AQNGLD
+290 
-296 YSGEMI
+296 
-302 DSINEYSVQFAK
+302 DSINEYAPQFEK
-314 LGFTAEDMFQI
+314 MGFSAEDMFNI
-325 MQNGA
+325 FKSGA
-330 WTGAWNLDKVG
+330 ESGAFNLDKIG
-341 DAIKELSN
+341 DAVKEN
-349 KAIDG
+349 AIRVIDL
-354 SESTAEGFTSLGLN
+354 SESTTNAFTALGLD
-368 ADKMA
+368 ASQMA
-373 KKFAAGGESAKK
+373 SEFGAGGETAEK
-385 AFQETMTALSSI
+385 AFQKVMVGLQSI
-397 EDPLKQNTI
+397 EDPVKRNQI
-406 GVQLFG
+406 GTALWG

-417 LGPDVVTQLNNIGD
+417 LGETVVLSSADMTDSFDQT
-431 NAGWAAGKM
+431 AESM
-440 DELKKVKYDDLGS
+440 KKVQDVKYDDLGS

-487 IEDVLPDVIDLF
+487 IEDVLPDVIGLF
-499 GDFLKPVMDLAK
+499 GEFLEPVLGLAK
-511 EALPELT
+511 EALPA
-518 EILTDLM
+518 LTDLLTMLM
-525 DTTLQQLGEDLLPV
+525 DTTLKQLSEDLLPV
-539 LKDAFSE
+539 LKDAFTT
-546 LKDPLEKLIT
+546 LKEPLEKLIT
-556 EALPILID
+556 EALPPLID
-564 LFTSVVPPIAELA
+564 LFIS
-577 STLMPILVDVF
+577 LMPM
-588 LDLLP
+588 
-593 PITDLIISLLPPLKE
+593 IT
-608 LFTALKDPLNDL
+608 
-620 ITYALP
+620 
-626 PLISLFTSI
+626 
-635 MPLIADLAAT
+635 DLAAT

-679 APILEDLAPVIAIV
+679 APILEDLAPIIGLV
-693 ADGIS
+693 AEGIG
-698 ETLAE
+698 ETLSE
-703 AIELVMPIIENI
+703 AIDLVMPIIESVMD
-715 IEILGDLI
+715 ILEELI

-735 SAWDHLVDYVKAVL
+735 GAWDHLVSYFKAVF
-749 NWIPITAETVIN
+749 NGIPTAAETVIN
-761 RFIDLINKMIKGVNK
+761 KFIDLINKMIKGVNK

-802 VDFQGKYEDTII
+802 VDFKGKYEDTII

-823 ESQQKR
+823 EAQQKR

-849 INQYTTESTEII
+849 INQYTTENTEII
-861 NNNEFHVRDDR
+861 NNNEFHVRDDS

>member
-78 EKIDADPLDALGDQS
+78 EKINADPLDTLGEQS

-241 DQLKDLAE
+241 DQLKDLSE
-249 SAFVLRDEFQ
+249 SAFVLRDTFQ
-259 YDLTEST
+259 YDIAEST

-276 GISGEEAMDLIALG
+276 GISGEEAMDMIALG

-325 MQNGA
+325 MQEGA

-341 DAIKELSN
+341 DAIKEFSIR
-349 KAIDG
+349 AIDG

-373 KKFAAGGESAKK
+373 KKFGQGGESAKK

-499 GDFLKPVMDLAK
+499 GEFLEPVLGLAK
-511 EALPELT
+511 EALPA
-518 EILTDLM
+518 LTDLLTMLM
-525 DTTLQQLGEDLLPV
+525 DTTLKQLSEDLLPV
-539 LKDAFSE
+539 LKDAFTT
-546 LKDPLEKLIT
+546 LKEPLEKLIT
-556 EALPILID
+556 EALPPLID
-564 LFTSVVPPIAELA
+564 LFIS
-577 STLMPILVDVF
+577 LMP
-588 LDLLP
+588 
-593 PITDLIISLLPPLKE
+593 
-608 LFTALKDPLNDL
+608 
-620 ITYALP
+620 
-626 PLISLFTSI
+626 
-635 MPLIADLAAT
+635 MIADLAAT

-735 SAWDHLVDYVKAVL
+735 SAWDHLVDYFKAVM

-761 RFIDLINKMIKGVNK
+761 KFIDLINKMIKGVNK

-802 VDFQGKYEDTII
+802 VDFKGKYEDTII

-823 ESQQKR
+823 EAQQKR
-829 LFDIANGY
+829 LFDIANGFE
-837 DYPTGTGGSGQV
+837 YPTGSGGSGQV

>member
-78 EKIDADPLDALGDQS
+78 EKIDADPLDTLGDQS

-187 AVNSLRASI
+187 ALNGLAASTGASTDEMEEYETVLKKVYANNYGENFQSIADTMAVVRQQMTGISDTDMQTLTEAAFAFEDISGYSPEESLRAANSLMNQFGV
-196 DATDKGAEHYRGVMK
+196 TAEEAYNLMVQGQQQ
-211 EIYADNYGEDF
+211 GLDF
-222 QDIADA
+222 
-228 ISLINRNIGDISG
+228 
-241 DQLKDLAE
+241 
-249 SAFVLRDEFQ
+249 
-259 YDLTEST
+259 
-266 RAAKAMMNSF
+266 
-276 GISGEEAMDLIALG
+276 SGELL
-290 AQNGLD
+290 
-296 YSGEMI
+296 
-302 DSINEYSVQFAK
+302 DSINEYAPQFEK
-314 LGFTAEDMFQI
+314 MGFSAEDMFNI
-325 MQNGA
+325 FKSGA
-330 WTGAWNLDKVG
+330 ESGAFNLDKIG
-341 DAIKELSN
+341 DAVKEN
-349 KAIDG
+349 AIRVIDL
-354 SESTAEGFTSLGLN
+354 SESTTNAFTALGLD
-368 ADKMA
+368 ASQMA
-373 KKFAAGGESAKK
+373 SEFGAGGETAEK
-385 AFQETMTALSSI
+385 AFQKVMVGLQSI
-397 EDPLKQNTI
+397 EDPVKRNQI
-406 GVQLFG
+406 GTALWG

-417 LGPDVVTQLNNIGD
+417 LGETVILSSADMTGSFDQTAD
-431 NAGWAAGKM
+431 SM
-440 DELKKVKYDDLGS
+440 KKVQDVKYDDLGS
-453 MFEGLKRSVE
+453 MFEGLKRSIE

-499 GDFLKPVMDLAK
+499 GEFLEPVLGLAK
-511 EALPELT
+511 EALPA
-518 EILTDLM
+518 LTDLLTMLM
-525 DTTLQQLGEDLLPV
+525 DTTLKQLSEDLLPV
-539 LKDAFSE
+539 LKDAFTT
-546 LKDPLEKLIT
+546 LKEPLEKLIT
-556 EALPILID
+556 EALPPLID
-564 LFTSVVPPIAELA
+564 LFIS
-577 STLMPILVDVF
+577 LMP
-588 LDLLP
+588 
-593 PITDLIISLLPPLKE
+593 
-608 LFTALKDPLNDL
+608 
-620 ITYALP
+620 
-626 PLISLFTSI
+626 
-635 MPLIADLAAT
+635 MIADLAAT

-679 APILEDLAPVIAIV
+679 APILEDLAPIIGLV
-693 ADGIS
+693 AEGIG
-698 ETLAE
+698 ETLSE

-735 SAWDHLVDYVKAVL
+735 SAWDHLVDYVKAAL

-761 RFIDLINKMIKGVNK
+761 KFIDLINKMIKGVNK

-823 ESQQKR
+823 EAQQKR

>member
-68 TGAVSAGKAV
+68 TSAVSAGKAV
-78 EKIDADPLDALGDQS
+78 EKIDADPLDTLGEQS

-99 LQQVADSAESASGQ
+99 MQRVADSAESASGQ

-133 AASGVGKG
+133 AASG
-141 LKTAVSGIGKGL
+141 IGKGL
-153 SVAASAGA
+153 GTVASAGA

-241 DQLKDLAE
+241 DQLKDLSE
-249 SAFVLRDEFQ
+249 SAFVLRDTFQ
-259 YDLTEST
+259 YDIAEST

-276 GISGEEAMDLIALG
+276 GISGEEAMDMIALG

-325 MQNGA
+325 MQEGA

-341 DAIKELSN
+341 DAIKEFSIR
-349 KAIDG
+349 AIDG

-373 KKFAAGGESAKK
+373 KKFGQGGESAKK
-385 AFQETMTALSSI
+385 AFQETLTALSGI

-431 NAGWAAGKM
+431 NADWAAGKM

-487 IEDVLPDVIDLF
+487 IEDVLPDVIGLF
-499 GDFLKPVMDLAK
+499 GEFLEPVLGLAK
-511 EALPELT
+511 EALPA
-518 EILTDLM
+518 LTDLLTMLM
-525 DTTLQQLGEDLLPV
+525 DTTLKQLSEDLLPV
-539 LKDAFSE
+539 LKDAFTT
-546 LKDPLEKLIT
+546 LKEPLEKLIT
-556 EALPILID
+556 EALPPLID
-564 LFTSVVPPIAELA
+564 LFIS
-577 STLMPILVDVF
+577 LMP
-588 LDLLP
+588 
-593 PITDLIISLLPPLKE
+593 
-608 LFTALKDPLNDL
+608 
-620 ITYALP
+620 
-626 PLISLFTSI
+626 
-635 MPLIADLAAT
+635 MIADLAAT

-679 APILEDLAPVIAIV
+679 APILEDLAPIIGLV
-693 ADGIS
+693 AEGIGK
-698 ETLAE
+698 TLSE
-703 AIELVMPIIENI
+703 AIELVMPIVENI

-735 SAWDHLVDYVKAVL
+735 SAWDHLVDYFKAVM

-761 RFIDLINKMIKGVNK
+761 KFIDLINKMIKGVNK

-802 VDFQGKYEDTII
+802 VDFKGKYEDTII

-823 ESQQKR
+823 EAQQKR
-829 LFDIANGY
+829 LFDIANGFE
-837 DYPTGTGGSGQV
+837 YPTGSGGSGQV

-872 DIERIGEELAALQS
+872 DIERIGEELATLQS

>member
-78 EKIDADPLDALGDQS
+78 EKIDADPLDALGEQS

-133 AASGVGKG
+133 AASG
-141 LKTAVSGIGKGL
+141 IGKGL
-153 SVAASAGA
+153 GAAASAGA
-161 AVASAVG
+161 AVATAVG

-174 GAFAVNSA
+174 GTFAVNSA
-182 VDMDK
+182 VSLDK
-187 AVNSLRASI
+187 ALNGLAASTGASTDEMEEYETVLKKVYANNYGENFQSIADTMAVVRQQMSGISGTDMQTLTEAAFAFEDISGYSPEESLRAANSLMNQFGV
-196 DATDKGAEHYRGVMK
+196 TAEEAYNLMVQGQQQ
-211 EIYADNYGEDF
+211 GLDF
-222 QDIADA
+222 
-228 ISLINRNIGDISG
+228 
-241 DQLKDLAE
+241 
-249 SAFVLRDEFQ
+249 
-259 YDLTEST
+259 
-266 RAAKAMMNSF
+266 
-276 GISGEEAMDLIALG
+276 SGELL
-290 AQNGLD
+290 
-296 YSGEMI
+296 
-302 DSINEYSVQFAK
+302 DSINEYAPQFEK
-314 LGFTAEDMFQI
+314 MGFSAEDMFNI
-325 MQNGA
+325 FKSGA
-330 WTGAWNLDKVG
+330 ESGAFNLDKIG
-341 DAIKELSN
+341 DAVKEN
-349 KAIDG
+349 AIRVIDL
-354 SESTAEGFTSLGLN
+354 SESTTNAFTALGLD
-368 ADKMA
+368 ASQMA
-373 KKFAAGGESAKK
+373 SEFGAGGETAEK
-385 AFQETMTALSSI
+385 AFQKVMVGLQSI
-397 EDPLKQNTI
+397 EDPVKRNQI
-406 GVQLFG
+406 GTALWG

-417 LGPDVVTQLNNIGD
+417 LGETVILSSADMTDSFDQTAD
-431 NAGWAAGKM
+431 SM
-440 DELKKVKYDDLGS
+440 KKVQDVKYDDLGS
-453 MFEGLKRSVE
+453 MFDGLKRSVE

-499 GDFLKPVMDLAK
+499 GEFLEPVLGLAK
-511 EALPELT
+511 EALPA
-518 EILTDLM
+518 LTDLLTMLM
-525 DTTLQQLGEDLLPV
+525 DTTLKQLSEDLLPV
-539 LKDAFSE
+539 LKDAFTT
-546 LKDPLEKLIT
+546 LKEPLEKLIT
-556 EALPILID
+556 EALPPLID
-564 LFTSVVPPIAELA
+564 LFIS
-577 STLMPILVDVF
+577 LMP
-588 LDLLP
+588 
-593 PITDLIISLLPPLKE
+593 
-608 LFTALKDPLNDL
+608 
-620 ITYALP
+620 
-626 PLISLFTSI
+626 
-635 MPLIADLAAT
+635 MIADLAAT

-679 APILEDLAPVIAIV
+679 APILEDLAPIIGLV
-693 ADGIS
+693 AEGIG
-698 ETLAE
+698 ETLSE
-703 AIELVMPIIENI
+703 AIDLVMPIIESVMD
-715 IEILGDLI
+715 ILEELI

-735 SAWDHLVDYVKAVL
+735 GAWDHLVSYFKAVF
-749 NWIPITAETVIN
+749 NGIPTAAETVIN
-761 RFIDLINKMIKGVNK
+761 KFIDLINKMIKGVNK

-823 ESQQKR
+823 EAQQKR

>member
-78 EKIDADPLDALGDQS
+78 EKIDADPLDALGEQS

-133 AASGVGKG
+133 AASG
-141 LKTAVSGIGKGL
+141 IGKGL
-153 SVAASAGA
+153 GTVASAGA

-174 GAFAVNSA
+174 GTFAVNSA
-182 VDMDK
+182 VSLDK
-187 AVNSLRASI
+187 ALNGLAASTGASTDEMEEYETVLKKVYANNYGENFQSIADTMAVVRQQMSGISDTDMQTLTEAAFAFEDISGYSPEESLRAANSLMNQFGV
-196 DATDKGAEHYRGVMK
+196 TAEEAYNLMVQGQQQ
-211 EIYADNYGEDF
+211 GLDF
-222 QDIADA
+222 
-228 ISLINRNIGDISG
+228 
-241 DQLKDLAE
+241 
-249 SAFVLRDEFQ
+249 
-259 YDLTEST
+259 
-266 RAAKAMMNSF
+266 
-276 GISGEEAMDLIALG
+276 SGELL
-290 AQNGLD
+290 
-296 YSGEMI
+296 
-302 DSINEYSVQFAK
+302 DSINEYAPQFEK
-314 LGFTAEDMFQI
+314 MGFSAEDMFNI
-325 MQNGA
+325 FKSGA
-330 WTGAWNLDKVG
+330 ESGAFNLDKIG
-341 DAIKELSN
+341 DAVKEN
-349 KAIDG
+349 AIRVIDL
-354 SESTAEGFTSLGLN
+354 SESTTNAFTALGLD
-368 ADKMA
+368 ASQMA
-373 KKFAAGGESAKK
+373 SEFGAGGETAEK
-385 AFQETMTALSSI
+385 AFQKVMVGLQSI
-397 EDPLKQNTI
+397 EDPVKRNQI
-406 GVQLFG
+406 GTALWG

-417 LGPDVVTQLNNIGD
+417 LGETVILSSADMTDSFDQTAD
-431 NAGWAAGKM
+431 SM
-440 DELKKVKYDDLGS
+440 KKVQDVKYDDLGS
-453 MFEGLKRSVE
+453 MFDGLKRSVE

-499 GDFLKPVMDLAK
+499 GEFLEPVLGLAK
-511 EALPELT
+511 EALPA
-518 EILTDLM
+518 LTDLLTMLM
-525 DTTLQQLGEDLLPV
+525 DTTLKQLSEDLLPV
-539 LKDAFSE
+539 LKDAFTT
-546 LKDPLEKLIT
+546 LKEPLEKLIT
-556 EALPILID
+556 EALPPLID
-564 LFTSVVPPIAELA
+564 LFIS
-577 STLMPILVDVF
+577 LMP
-588 LDLLP
+588 
-593 PITDLIISLLPPLKE
+593 
-608 LFTALKDPLNDL
+608 
-620 ITYALP
+620 
-626 PLISLFTSI
+626 
-635 MPLIADLAAT
+635 MIADLAAT

-679 APILEDLAPVIAIV
+679 APILEDLAPIIGLV
-693 ADGIS
+693 AEGIG
-698 ETLAE
+698 ETLSE

-735 SAWDHLVDYVKAVL
+735 SAWDHLVDYVKAAL

-823 ESQQKR
+823 EAQQKR

>member
-78 EKIDADPLDALGDQS
+78 EKIDADPLDTLGEQS

-133 AASGVGKG
+133 AASG
-141 LKTAVSGIGKGL
+141 IGKGL
-153 SVAASAGA
+153 GAAASAGA
-161 AVASAVG
+161 AVATAVG

-174 GAFAVNSA
+174 GTFAVNSA
-182 VDMDK
+182 VSLDK
-187 AVNSLRASI
+187 ALNGLAASTGASTDEMEEYETVLKKVYANNYGENFQSIADTMAVVRQQMSGISDTDMQTLTEAAFAFEDISGYSPEESLRAANSLMNQFGV
-196 DATDKGAEHYRGVMK
+196 TAEEAYNLMVQGQQQ
-211 EIYADNYGEDF
+211 GLDF
-222 QDIADA
+222 
-228 ISLINRNIGDISG
+228 
-241 DQLKDLAE
+241 
-249 SAFVLRDEFQ
+249 
-259 YDLTEST
+259 
-266 RAAKAMMNSF
+266 
-276 GISGEEAMDLIALG
+276 SGELL
-290 AQNGLD
+290 
-296 YSGEMI
+296 
-302 DSINEYSVQFAK
+302 DSINEYAPQFEK
-314 LGFTAEDMFQI
+314 MGFSAEDMFNI
-325 MQNGA
+325 FKSGA
-330 WTGAWNLDKVG
+330 ESGAFNLDKIG
-341 DAIKELSN
+341 DAVKEN
-349 KAIDG
+349 AIRVIDL
-354 SESTAEGFTSLGLN
+354 SESTTNAFTALGLD
-368 ADKMA
+368 ASQMA
-373 KKFAAGGESAKK
+373 SEFGAGGETAEK
-385 AFQETMTALSSI
+385 AFQKVMVGLQSI
-397 EDPLKQNTI
+397 EDPVKRNQI
-406 GVQLFG
+406 GTALWG

-417 LGPDVVTQLNNIGD
+417 LGETVILSSADMTDSFDQTAD
-431 NAGWAAGKM
+431 SM
-440 DELKKVKYDDLGS
+440 KKVQDVKYDDLGS
-453 MFEGLKRSVE
+453 MFDGLKRSVE

-499 GDFLKPVMDLAK
+499 GEFLEPVLGLAK
-511 EALPELT
+511 EALPA
-518 EILTDLM
+518 LTDLLTMLM
-525 DTTLQQLGEDLLPV
+525 DTTLKQLSEDLLPV
-539 LKDAFSE
+539 LKDAFTT
-546 LKDPLEKLIT
+546 LKEPLEKLIT
-556 EALPILID
+556 EALPPLID
-564 LFTSVVPPIAELA
+564 LFIS
-577 STLMPILVDVF
+577 LMPM
-588 LDLLP
+588 
-593 PITDLIISLLPPLKE
+593 IT
-608 LFTALKDPLNDL
+608 
-620 ITYALP
+620 
-626 PLISLFTSI
+626 
-635 MPLIADLAAT
+635 DLAAT

-679 APILEDLAPVIAIV
+679 APILEDLAPIIGLV
-693 ADGIS
+693 AEGIG
-698 ETLAE
+698 ETLSE
-703 AIELVMPIIENI
+703 AIDLVMPIIESVMD
-715 IEILGDLI
+715 ILEELI

-735 SAWDHLVDYVKAVL
+735 GAWDHLVSYFKAVF
-749 NWIPITAETVIN
+749 NGIPTAAETVIN
-761 RFIDLINKMIKGVNK
+761 KFIDLINKMIKGVNK

-823 ESQQKR
+823 EAQQKR

>member
-1 MPNND
+1 MPSND

-55 STGKITDAMEDVE
+55 STGKITDAMEEVE

-78 EKIDADPLDALGDQS
+78 EKIDADPLDALGEQS

-99 LQQVADSAESASGQ
+99 LQQVASSAESASGQ

-182 VDMDK
+182 VDMDRALNGLAASTGASTDEMEEYETVLK
-187 AVNSLRASI
+187 KVYANNYGENFQSIADTMAVVRQQMSGISDTDMQTLTEAAFAFEDISGYSPEESLRAANSLMNQFGV
-196 DATDKGAEHYRGVMK
+196 TAEEAYNLMVQGQQQ
-211 EIYADNYGEDF
+211 GLDF
-222 QDIADA
+222 
-228 ISLINRNIGDISG
+228 
-241 DQLKDLAE
+241 
-249 SAFVLRDEFQ
+249 
-259 YDLTEST
+259 
-266 RAAKAMMNSF
+266 
-276 GISGEEAMDLIALG
+276 SGELL
-290 AQNGLD
+290 
-296 YSGEMI
+296 
-302 DSINEYSVQFAK
+302 DSINEYAPQFEK
-314 LGFTAEDMFQI
+314 MGFSAEDMFNI
-325 MQNGA
+325 FKSGA
-330 WTGAWNLDKVG
+330 ESGAFNLDKIG
-341 DAIKELSN
+341 DAVKEN
-349 KAIDG
+349 AIRVIDL
-354 SESTAEGFTSLGLN
+354 SESTTIAFTALGLD
-368 ADKMA
+368 ASQMA
-373 KKFAAGGESAKK
+373 SEFGAGGETAEK
-385 AFQETMTALSSI
+385 AFQKVMVGLQSI
-397 EDPLKQNTI
+397 EDPVKRNQI
-406 GVQLFG
+406 GTALWG

-417 LGPDVVTQLNNIGD
+417 LGETVILSSADMTDSFDQTAD
-431 NAGWAAGKM
+431 SM
-440 DELKKVKYDDLGS
+440 KKVQDVKYDDLGS
-453 MFEGLKRSVE
+453 MFEGLKRSIE

-499 GDFLKPVMDLAK
+499 GEFLEPVLGLAK
-511 EALPELT
+511 EALPA
-518 EILTDLM
+518 LTDLLTMLM
-525 DTTLQQLGEDLLPV
+525 DTTLKQLSEDLLPV
-539 LKDAFSE
+539 LKDAFTT
-546 LKDPLEKLIT
+546 LKEPLEKLIT
-556 EALPILID
+556 EALPPLID
-564 LFTSVVPPIAELA
+564 LFIS
-577 STLMPILVDVF
+577 LMP
-588 LDLLP
+588 
-593 PITDLIISLLPPLKE
+593 
-608 LFTALKDPLNDL
+608 
-620 ITYALP
+620 
-626 PLISLFTSI
+626 
-635 MPLIADLAAT
+635 MIADLAAT

-679 APILEDLAPVIAIV
+679 APILEDLAPIIGLV
-693 ADGIS
+693 ADGIG
-698 ETLAE
+698 ETLSE
-703 AIELVMPIIENI
+703 AINLVMPIIESVMD
-715 IEILGDLI
+715 ILEELI

-735 SAWDHLVDYVKAVL
+735 GAWDHLVSYFKAVF
-749 NWIPITAETVIN
+749 NGIPTAAETVIN
-761 RFIDLINKMIKGVNK
+761 KFIDLINKMIKGVNK

-802 VDFQGKYEDTII
+802 VDFKGKYEDTII

-823 ESQQKR
+823 EAQQKR